1 MAASEYGLSIVLD
14 FQDNATAG
22 MQSASSA
29 FSSLSGSADKLSMGI
44 GGTASSLLDMNTS
57 VVGMSVL
64 GSQFQNMGQSVL
76 GVMKNIGSKV
86 VDTSS
91 SFENFQLTLKALY
104 GDADKASKITDDLF
118 AYANKSPFEVEDLQ
132 GMVVTLKSQGLE
144 AFDQMT
150 GKTTGLR
157 QETMAWIGD
166 LQAFRPNT
174 TALKWKQAIQNFLS
188 GDDNVSAKMLRNIL
202 DVGDL
207 SNYLGH
213 DLHKTV
219 EGRMQD
225 LIEIVEKTGMAG
237 MQDTLSNTWS
247 IVLSNMSDAWTIFTY
262 RIGFGNKENNMYRS
276 ATNAVRNLFEV
287 EKSVFSDKTIINSIS
302 EALYG
307 LVHPVEKF
315 TGAIKNIAPAM
326 TTWLKNN
333 PQVIKF
339 GTNLT
344 VVGGAA
350 LVAMG
355 SVLRLSGAVINYMLN
370 VQRLGGFVGI
380 FSMLGNSIQ
389 ALTFRSIGW
398 ASALGLLA
406 VVLTRNYGNISGL
419 FGTLSKQAKSL
430 FGEISNNLSQGKTLT
445 QSLIDVGLQPLVDGL
460 NTIKT
465 TLKSIGS
472 GVYNGIAEALGVF
485 GIHSEEIKE
494 TDFNLKTMLNH
505 LGEAVSNKFGK
516 DFQDKWGGTIDTF
529 GRMAGAFIVAYGGS
543 TLLAGGL
550 KLLGGAG
557 ASLLTNFKV
566 IATTLMS
573 PTGLMGLGLGAIVAG
588 YKSDFLGL
596 KDVVSPMVD
605 NIRSQMKTL
614 KESFGA
620 KNSEGKNNIID
631 VISKKI
637 QEFNKKSKDKSFQQ
651 PITQFMSDGT
661 SMVSDVMSHGISMG
675 EALGQGISAGLL
687 LFGGPIQKAIGAIM
701 FGYSFNIGNL
711 QEGVQKFVPQL
722 INAKDLLLEMSTGY
736 GQKSVKLADDF
747 GLTSFAEG
755 IVNAKKNIESMWSSF
770 TQGFLSAN
778 PVVADTMRKLFGEDL
793 DLSVNGILNKF
804 GELSEKATNW
814 LSNTTIFGKSLMEVL
829 GGITSK
835 ATLAVP
841 LIAGLGMASKLIG
854 FDVSPITGGLNLI
867 KSGFSLVLDGA
878 KTTAV
883 GIKNAFAGAKNFAVS
898 FFTFARDTI
907 KDFWANANG
916 KNNSNLFGDLLNS
929 AWQNIKSIGTALKD
943 SAKEIWQG
951 YRYAASRVGDIWK
964 NTFKDI
970 GANTA
975 QFLASNFGSI
985 LTIAAQALTAVQVF
999 KWQSLFNGTVTSL
1012 KMFGSAILGASKM
1025 VVGLHGIA
1033 LGLSAI
1039 TMGALAFGTISTSE
1053 WQNLN
1058 VKLGEQQTLLGKIKV
1073 GYEWFTNNLSG
1084 VTTKVRNFIDGLDVQ
1099 SLVSKFMGLLS
1110 GVGDAF
1116 VAVIGGENGTNGIA
1130 DVAGSLID
1138 KFIDSFANGSSNI
1151 GNAVQRIFNS
1161 VTSAI
1166 KTYAPTIGQNLATLI
1181 ANGLS
1186 FVGNNADTFFNTAF
1200 TIIDS
1205 FVNGLVSNADRIS
1218 QGVSQIINGL
1228 SQAILG
1234 HAPDIFNSVR
1244 YLIENIVNS
1253 IDKNSL
1259 NNAMGVLLF
1268 GIVDGLK
1275 ALASTVLPQLGEM
1288 FGYAMTLIKANVL
1301 KGLSD
1306 ILTPLAYIA
1315 TAITGIGLI
1324 FGVGEALAPVTLAI
1338 DGAAAAL
1345 GIWSSSA
1352 QIEAN
1357 KARNAL
1363 TGKIADM
1370 NGALAENNAALD
1382 ANKQKRLEW
1391 ATAEQAENFKNVT
1404 QGQLKAALENNNNLV
1419 TNHGYDG
1426 YIQDINSLEQAQ
1438 NSHTLVY
1445 RVQWNN
1451 DTQSYE
1457 TVLQQLK
1464 TVTEEGG
1471 KQHTVNVDYVV
1482 NGHTVENAMNQLEQ
1496 WGSEYHLVTY
1506 EVDDNGSATQALT
1519 DTKLTVDEAKQYCSD
1534 NGINI
1539 EVDVV
1544 KKDNKGVH
1552 EIVEEE
1558 QKAADSSKVTVTPSY
1573 NTTNTTDSQRVDA
1586 MTEQY
1591 SGLGKAI
1598 EAARTSM
1605 EGLDTKF
1612 YNNAVFSQLKPVNE
1626 ETVNSWNT
1634 YAAALSTVNAVTL
1647 DVDKLKS
1654 FTEAINSLPDVSTK
1668 TISVTANIYNL
1679 NDRVVNNL
1687 SKFTGAISM
1696 ISWDTKTITL
1706 NASGNIVS
1714 DSETMASNMK
1724 AFNEAYK
1731 ALPTESLSIGVNFD
1745 FQTSLTSLDE
1755 SLASFAGTTANVTVG
1770 VNGVDEST
1778 KSVDG
1783 LKGSITNVKSKTV
1796 LVLALVSGKTN
1807 VDKLA
1812 ESIGAL
1818 QDKTVKITASYTT
1831 SGSVPNEQASKK
1843 SVSTIAEKAKG
1854 LFKGFEGVFASGTDY
1869 FEGGTA
1875 LINEKGG
1882 EIVDLPRGTR
1892 IIPHDQSVEES
1903 FNTGYKLASNKLSSS
1918 IETLAQSTS
1927 SNVSHTSTP
1936 TKTEHNDYSVNF
1948 GAGSIVVRVDN
1959 AKGETDYEKAARTLM
1974 KYIEKEQRRNG
1985 MARRA

>member
-144 AFDQMT
+144 AFDQMI

-247 IVLSNMSDAWTIFTY
+247 IVLSNMSDAWTTFTY

-276 ATNAVRNLFEV
+276 ATNAVRNLLEV
-287 EKSVFSDKTIINSIS
+287 EKSVFSDKTIINSTS

-747 GLTSFAEG
+747 GLTPFAEG

-829 GGITSK
+829 GDITSK

-883 GIKNAFAGAKNFAVS
+883 GIKNAFVGAKNFAVS

-907 KDFWANANG
+907 KDFWANASG
-916 KNNSNLFGDLLNS
+916 RGGGGNLFGNLLS
-929 AWQNIKSIGTALKD
+929 AARNGLREIRSALNDTLDFIEMGLNYGESAAQVIGETWNDAFRNIGEGMTA
-943 SAKEIWQG
+943 SA
-951 YRYAASRVGDIWK
+951 
-964 NTFKDI
+964 
-970 GANTA
+970 
-975 QFLASNFGSI
+975 GSI
-985 LTIAAQALTAVQVF
+985 LAVTAQIATAVQVF
-999 KWQSLFNGTVTSL
+999 EWQSLYNGVMTGL
-1012 KMFGSAILGASKM
+1012 KMFGSAVLGASKM
-1025 VVGLHGIA
+1025 VIGLHGVA
-1033 LGLSAI
+1033 LGLAAV

-1073 GYEWFTNNLSG
+1073 GYEWFTDNLSG

-1138 KFIDSFANGSSNI
+1138 KLIDSLANGSSNI

-1181 ANGLS
+1181 AKGLN
-1186 FVGNNADTFFNTAF
+1186 FAGDNAGTFFDTAF

-1205 FVNGLVSNADRIS
+1205 FVNGLEANSGRIAEGIS
-1218 QGVSQIINGL
+1218 KIFKGL
-1228 SQAILG
+1228 SDAVALHSG
-1234 HAPDIFNSVR
+1234 DIITSVR
-1244 YLIENIVNS
+1244 TVLENIVGA
-1253 IDKNSL
+1253 IDKNSF
-1259 NNAMGVLLF
+1259 NNAFGTLVYSLF
-1268 GIVDGLK
+1268 DSLKGLAK
-1275 ALASTVLPQLGEM
+1275 SVLPQLGQM
-1288 FGYAMTLIKANVL
+1288 FKYAFTLVKHEIAMGLMEILGVL
-1301 KGLSD
+1301 GG
-1306 ILTPLAYIA
+1306 IA
-1315 TAITGIGLI
+1315 TVLSIIPGLN
-1324 FGVGEALAPVTLAI
+1324 FLAPVAASLDIAFGVMAGWAI
-1338 DGAAAAL
+1338 NTGF
-1345 GIWSSSA
+1345 
-1352 QIEAN
+1352 QAN
-1357 KARNAL
+1357 NARNAM
-1363 TGKIADM
+1363 TGALADI
-1370 NGALAENNAALD
+1370 NGALDENNAALD

-1634 YAAALSTVNAVTL
+1634 YAAALNTVNAATL

-1679 NDRVVNNL
+1679 TDRVVNNL

-1706 NASGNIVS
+1706 NASGNILS
-1714 DSETMASNMK
+1714 DSETMASNME
-1724 AFNEAYK
+1724 AFNKAYK
-1731 ALPTESLSIGVNFD
+1731 ELPTESLSIGVNFD

-1783 LKGSITNVKSKTV
+1783 LKDSITNVKSKTV

-1807 VDKLA
+1807 VDNLA

-1854 LFKGFEGVFASGTDY
+1854 LFKGLSNIGGHATGTDY
-1869 FEGGTA
+1869 FGGGLTW
-1875 LINEKGG
+1875 INEEGG

>member
-144 AFDQMT
+144 AFDQMI

-247 IVLSNMSDAWTIFTY
+247 IVLSNMSDAWTTFTY

-276 ATNAVRNLFEV
+276 ATNAVRNLLEV
-287 EKSVFSDKTIINSIS
+287 EKSVFSDKTIINSTS

-637 QEFNKKSKDKSFQQ
+637 REFNTKSKDKSFQQ
-651 PITQFMSDGT
+651 PVTQFMSDGT

-747 GLTSFAEG
+747 GLTPFAEG

-829 GGITSK
+829 GDITSK

-867 KSGFSLVLDGA
+867 KSGFSLVLNGA

-907 KDFWANANG
+907 KDFWANASG
-916 KNNSNLFGDLLNS
+916 RGGGGNLFGNLLS
-929 AWQNIKSIGTALKD
+929 AARNGLREIRSALNDTLDFIEMGLNYGESAAQVIGETWNDAFRNIGEGMTA
-943 SAKEIWQG
+943 SA
-951 YRYAASRVGDIWK
+951 
-964 NTFKDI
+964 
-970 GANTA
+970 
-975 QFLASNFGSI
+975 GSI
-985 LTIAAQALTAVQVF
+985 LAVTAQIATAVQVF
-999 KWQSLFNGTVTSL
+999 EWQSLYNGVMTGL
-1012 KMFGSAILGASKM
+1012 KMFGSAVLGASKM
-1025 VVGLHGIA
+1025 VIGLHGVA
-1033 LGLSAI
+1033 LGLAAV

-1073 GYEWFTNNLSG
+1073 GYEWFTDNLSG

-1138 KFIDSFANGSSNI
+1138 KLIDSLANGSSNI

-1181 ANGLS
+1181 AKGLN
-1186 FVGNNADTFFNTAF
+1186 FAGDNAGTFFDTAF

-1205 FVNGLVSNADRIS
+1205 FVNGLEANSGGIAEGIS
-1218 QGVSQIINGL
+1218 KIFKGL
-1228 SQAILG
+1228 SDAVALHSG
-1234 HAPDIFNSVR
+1234 DIITSVR
-1244 YLIENIVNS
+1244 TVLENIVGA
-1253 IDKNSL
+1253 IDKNSF
-1259 NNAMGVLLF
+1259 NNAFGTLVYSLF
-1268 GIVDGLK
+1268 DSLKGLAK
-1275 ALASTVLPQLGEM
+1275 SVLPQLGQM
-1288 FGYAMTLIKANVL
+1288 FKYAFTLVKHEIAMGLMEILGVL
-1301 KGLSD
+1301 GGITTVLSIIPGLN
-1306 ILTPLAYIA
+1306 
-1315 TAITGIGLI
+1315 
-1324 FGVGEALAPVTLAI
+1324 FLAPVAASLDIAFGVMAGWAI
-1338 DGAAAAL
+1338 NTGF
-1345 GIWSSSA
+1345 
-1352 QIEAN
+1352 QAN
-1357 KARNAL
+1357 NARNAM
-1363 TGKIADM
+1363 TGALADI
-1370 NGALAENNAALD
+1370 NGALDENNAALD

-1519 DTKLTVDEAKQYCSD
+1519 DTKLTVDEAKQYCSE

-1634 YAAALSTVNAVTL
+1634 YAAALNTVNAATL

-1696 ISWDTKTITL
+1696 ISWDSKTITL
-1706 NASGNIVS
+1706 NASGNILS
-1714 DSETMASNMK
+1714 DSETMASNME
-1724 AFNEAYK
+1724 AFNKAYK
-1731 ALPTESLSIGVNFD
+1731 NLPTESLTIGVNFD

-1783 LKGSITNVKSKTV
+1783 LKDSITNVKSKTV

-1831 SGSVPNEQASKK
+1831 SGSVPNEQAPK
-1843 SVSTIAEKAKG
+1843 VTGNTIAEKAKG
-1854 LFKGFEGVFASGTDY
+1854 LFKGLSNIGGHATGTDY
-1869 FEGGTA
+1869 FGGGLTW
-1875 LINEKGG
+1875 INEEGG

>member
-144 AFDQMT
+144 AFDQMI

-247 IVLSNMSDAWTIFTY
+247 IVLSNMSDAWTTFTY

-276 ATNAVRNLFEV
+276 ATNAVRNLLEV
-287 EKSVFSDKTIINSIS
+287 EKSVFSDKTIINSTS

-747 GLTSFAEG
+747 GLTPFAEG

-829 GGITSK
+829 GDITSK

-867 KSGFSLVLDGA
+867 KSGFSLVLNGA

-907 KDFWANANG
+907 KDFWANASG
-916 KNNSNLFGDLLNS
+916 RGGGGNLFGNLLS
-929 AWQNIKSIGTALKD
+929 AARNGLREIRSALNDTLDFIEMGLNYGESAAQVIGETWNDAFRNIGEGMTA
-943 SAKEIWQG
+943 SA
-951 YRYAASRVGDIWK
+951 
-964 NTFKDI
+964 
-970 GANTA
+970 
-975 QFLASNFGSI
+975 GSI
-985 LTIAAQALTAVQVF
+985 LAVTAQIATAVQVF
-999 KWQSLFNGTVTSL
+999 EWQSLYNGVMTGL
-1012 KMFGSAILGASKM
+1012 KMFGSAVLGASKM
-1025 VVGLHGIA
+1025 VIGLHGVA
-1033 LGLSAI
+1033 LGLAAV

-1073 GYEWFTNNLSG
+1073 GYEWFTDNLSG

-1138 KFIDSFANGSSNI
+1138 KLIDSLANGSSNI

-1166 KTYAPTIGQNLATLI
+1166 KTYAPTIGQNLATI
-1181 ANGLS
+1181 MTNVID
-1186 FVGNNADTFFNTAF
+1186 FVGENSNTFFETAF
-1200 TIIDS
+1200 TIINS
-1205 FVNGLVSNADRIS
+1205 FVDGLLANSDRIAV
-1218 QGVSQIINGL
+1218 GVSQFVSGLANSITKYAPDIIGGVKNLISNVFSALNTGDLNTAIGTLLFSLIDNLKSLASTLLPQLKAIFQYAILAIKNEVINGL
-1228 SQAILG
+1228 A
-1234 HAPDIFNSVR
+1234 DIVGAVFAVSAALLLIPGVR
-1244 YLIENIVNS
+1244 
-1253 IDKNSL
+1253 
-1259 NNAMGVLLF
+1259 
-1268 GIVDGLK
+1268 
-1275 ALASTVLPQLGEM
+1275 
-1288 FGYAMTLIKANVL
+1288 
-1301 KGLSD
+1301 
-1306 ILTPLAYIA
+1306 
-1315 TAITGIGLI
+1315 
-1324 FGVGEALAPVTLAI
+1324 EAVAPVTGALMVAGLALRAW
-1338 DGAAAAL
+1338 GAKTEYDVA
-1345 GIWSSSA
+1345 
-1352 QIEAN
+1352 
-1357 KARNAL
+1357 KAKNTL
-1363 TGKIADM
+1363 TGGLADM
-1370 NGALAENNAALD
+1370 NGALAENSTALD

-1404 QGQLKAALENNNNLV
+1404 QGQLKSALENNNNLV

-1544 KKDNKGVH
+1544 KKDSKGVH

-1598 EAARTSM
+1598 ESARTSM

-1706 NASGNIVS
+1706 NASGNILS

-1724 AFNEAYK
+1724 DFNKAYK
-1731 ALPTESLSIGVNFD
+1731 NLPTESLTIGVNFN
-1745 FQTSLTSLDE
+1745 FKESLMELDA
-1755 SLASFAGTTANVTVG
+1755 SLASFTETPASVSISVTG
-1770 VNGVDEST
+1770 ADEST
-1778 KSVDG
+1778 KLVDG
-1783 LKGSITNVKSKTV
+1783 LKESISNVKSKTV

-1854 LFKGFEGVFASGTDY
+1854 LFKGLPDIGGHATGTDY
-1869 FEGGTA
+1869 FGGGLTW
-1875 LINEKGG
+1875 INEEGG

>member
-44 GGTASSLLDMNTS
+44 GGTANSLLDMNTS

-144 AFDQMT
+144 AFDQMI

-276 ATNAVRNLFEV
+276 ATNAVRNLLEV
-287 EKSVFSDKTIINSIS
+287 EKSVFSDKTIINSTS

-315 TGAIKNIAPAM
+315 TGAIKNIAPAL

-755 IVNAKKNIESMWSSF
+755 IVNAKKNIEGMWSSF

-867 KSGFSLVLDGA
+867 KSGFSLVLNGA

-907 KDFWANANG
+907 KDFWANASG
-916 KNNSNLFGDLLNS
+916 RGGGGNLFGNLLS
-929 AWQNIKSIGTALKD
+929 AARNGLREIRSALNDTLDFIEMGLNYGESAAQVIGETWNDAFRNIGEGMTA
-943 SAKEIWQG
+943 SA
-951 YRYAASRVGDIWK
+951 
-964 NTFKDI
+964 
-970 GANTA
+970 
-975 QFLASNFGSI
+975 GSI
-985 LTIAAQALTAVQVF
+985 LAVTAQIATAVQVF
-999 KWQSLFNGTVTSL
+999 EWQSLYNGVMTGL
-1012 KMFGSAILGASKM
+1012 KMFGSAVLGASKM
-1025 VVGLHGIA
+1025 VIGLHGVA
-1033 LGLSAI
+1033 LGLAAV

-1073 GYEWFTNNLSG
+1073 GYEWFTDNLSG

-1138 KFIDSFANGSSNI
+1138 KLIDSLANGSSNI

-1181 ANGLS
+1181 AKGLN
-1186 FVGNNADTFFNTAF
+1186 FAGDNAGTFFDTAF

-1205 FVNGLVSNADRIS
+1205 FVNGLEANSGRIAEGIS
-1218 QGVSQIINGL
+1218 KIFKGL
-1228 SQAILG
+1228 SDAVALHSG
-1234 HAPDIFNSVR
+1234 DIITSVR
-1244 YLIENIVNS
+1244 TVLENIVGA
-1253 IDKNSL
+1253 IDKNSF
-1259 NNAMGVLLF
+1259 NNAFGTLVYSLF
-1268 GIVDGLK
+1268 DSLKGLAK
-1275 ALASTVLPQLGEM
+1275 SVLPQLGQM
-1288 FGYAMTLIKANVL
+1288 FKYAFTLVKHEIAMGLMEILGVL
-1301 KGLSD
+1301 GG
-1306 ILTPLAYIA
+1306 IA
-1315 TAITGIGLI
+1315 TILSIIPGLN
-1324 FGVGEALAPVTLAI
+1324 FLAPVAASLDIAFGVMAGWAI
-1338 DGAAAAL
+1338 NTGF
-1345 GIWSSSA
+1345 
-1352 QIEAN
+1352 QAN
-1357 KARNAL
+1357 NARNAM
-1363 TGKIADM
+1363 TGALADI
-1370 NGALAENNAALD
+1370 NGALDENNAALD

-1558 QKAADSSKVTVTPSY
+1558 QKATDSSKVTVTPSY

-1598 EAARTSM
+1598 ESARSSM

-1634 YAAALSTVNAVTL
+1634 YAAALNTVNAVTL

-1668 TISVTANIYNL
+1668 TISVTANIHNL

-1714 DSETMASNMK
+1714 DSETMASNME
-1724 AFNEAYK
+1724 AFNKAYK
-1731 ALPTESLSIGVNFD
+1731 NLPTESLTIGVNFN
-1745 FQTSLTSLDE
+1745 FKESLMGLDA
-1755 SLASFAGTTANVTVG
+1755 SLASFTETPASVSISVTG
-1770 VNGVDEST
+1770 ADEST

-1783 LKGSITNVKSKTV
+1783 LKDSITNVKSKTV

-1854 LFKGFEGVFASGTDY
+1854 LFKGLSGIGGHATGTDY
-1869 FEGGTA
+1869 FGGGLTW
-1875 LINEKGG
+1875 INEEGG

>member
-64 GSQFQNMGQSVL
+64 GSQFQNMGQGVL
-76 GVMKNIGSKV
+76 GVMKDIGSKV

-144 AFDQMT
+144 AFDQMI

-247 IVLSNMSDAWTIFTY
+247 IVLSNMADAWTTFTY

-276 ATNAVRNLFEV
+276 ATNAVRNLLEV
-287 EKSVFSDKTIINSIS
+287 EKSVFSDKTIINSTS

-307 LVHPVEKF
+307 LIHPVEKF
-315 TGAIKNIAPAM
+315 TEVVKNIAPAL

-355 SVLRLSGAVINYMLN
+355 SLLRLSGAVINYMLN
-370 VQRLGGFVGI
+370 VQRLGGFIGI
-380 FSMLGNSIQ
+380 FNMLGNSIQ

-430 FGEISNNLSQGKTLT
+430 FGEISNSLSQGKTLT

-485 GIHSEEIKE
+485 GFHSEKIEE
-494 TDFNLKTMLNH
+494 ADFNLKTMLNH
-505 LGEAVSNKFGK
+505 LGEAMSNKFGEG
-516 DFQDKWGGTIDTF
+516 FQEKWGGTIDTF

-573 PTGLMGLGLGAIVAG
+573 PTGLMGLGLGTIVAG

-637 QEFNKKSKDKSFQQ
+637 QDFNKKSKDKSFQQ

-747 GLTSFAEG
+747 GLTPFAEG

-829 GGITSK
+829 GGIASK

-883 GIKNAFAGAKNFAVS
+883 GIKNAFVGARNFAVS

-916 KNNSNLFGDLLNS
+916 KNNSNFFGDLLDS
-929 AWQNIKSIGTALKD
+929 AWQNIKSIGIALKD

-964 NTFKDI
+964 NTFKNI

-1012 KMFGSAILGASKM
+1012 KMFGSAVLGASKM
-1025 VVGLHGIA
+1025 VIGLHGIA

-1053 WQNLN
+1053 WEDLN

-1099 SLVSKFMGLLS
+1099 SLISKFMGLLS

-1116 VAVIGGENGTNGIA
+1116 AAVIGGENGTNGIA

-1138 KFIDSFANGSSNI
+1138 KFIDSLANGSSNI

-1186 FVGNNADTFFNTAF
+1186 FAGNNAGTFFNTAF

-1268 GIVDGLK
+1268 SIVDGLK
-1275 ALASTVLPQLGEM
+1275 ALASKVLPQLGEM

-1315 TAITGIGLI
+1315 TAITGIGLF
-1324 FGVGEALAPVTLAI
+1324 FGVGEALAPITLAI

-1345 GIWSSSA
+1345 GIWSASA
-1352 QIEAN
+1352 QFEAN

-1363 TGKIADM
+1363 TGNITAM
-1370 NGALAENNAALD
+1370 NGALADNNAALD

-1445 RVQWNN
+1445 RVQWNS

-1544 KKDNKGVH
+1544 KKDGKGVH

-1558 QKAADSSKVTVTPSY
+1558 TEEAKSSNVVVTPTY
-1573 NTTNTTDSQRVDA
+1573 QTTSQGVES
-1586 MTEQY
+1586 MTQQY
-1591 SGLGKAI
+1591 EGLGTAI
-1598 EAARTSM
+1598 TSAQTAM
-1605 EGLDTKF
+1605 EGLNVKF
-1612 YNNAVFSQLKPVNE
+1612 YTKDVFEQLDPIPAD
-1626 ETVNSWNT
+1626 TVNSWNT
-1634 YAAALSTVNAVTL
+1634 YAAALNTVNAVTL

-1679 NDRVVNNL
+1679 KDRVVNNL
-1687 SKFTGAISM
+1687 TKFTGAISM

-1714 DSETMASNMK
+1714 DSETMASNMET
-1724 AFNEAYK
+1724 FNKAYK
-1731 ALPTESLSIGVNFD
+1731 ELPTESLSISVNFD
-1745 FQTSLTSLDE
+1745 FKESLMGLDA
-1755 SLASFAGTTANVTVG
+1755 SLASFTETPASVSISVTG
-1770 VNGVDEST
+1770 ADES
-1778 KSVDG
+1778 KGLVDN
-1783 LKGSITNVKSKTV
+1783 LKESIDNVKSKTV

-1812 ESIGAL
+1812 KSIGAV
-1818 QDKTVKITASYTT
+1818 QDKTVTITANYSL
-1831 SGSVPNEQASKK
+1831 SGSIPNEQTSKK

-1854 LFKGFEGVFASGTDY
+1854 LFKGFGGGFASGTDY

-1959 AKGETDYEKAARTLM
+1959 AKGEADYEKVARTLM

>member
-76 GVMKNIGSKV
+76 GVMKDIGSKV

-118 AYANKSPFEVEDLQ
+118 AYADKSPFEVEDLQ

-144 AFDQMT
+144 AFDQMI

-247 IVLSNMSDAWTIFTY
+247 IVLSNMADAWTIFTY

-276 ATNAVRNLFEV
+276 ATNAVKNLLEV
-287 EKSVFSDKTIINSIS
+287 EHSVFSDKTIINSTS

-307 LVHPVEKF
+307 LIHPVEKF
-315 TGAIKNIAPAM
+315 TEVVKNIAPAM

-355 SVLRLSGAVINYMLN
+355 SLLRLSGAVINYMLN
-370 VQRLGGFVGI
+370 VQRLGGFIGI
-380 FSMLGNSIQ
+380 FNMLGNSIQ

-430 FGEISNNLSQGKTLT
+430 FGEISNSLSQGKTLT

-485 GIHSEEIKE
+485 GFHSEKIEE
-494 TDFNLKTMLNH
+494 ADFNLKTMLNH
-505 LGEAVSNKFGK
+505 LGEAMSNKFGEG
-516 DFQDKWGGTIDTF
+516 FQEKWGGTIDTF

-573 PTGLMGLGLGAIVAG
+573 PTGLMGLGLGTIVAG

-637 QEFNKKSKDKSFQQ
+637 RDFNKKSKDKSFQQ

-711 QEGVQKFVPQL
+711 QEGVQNFVPQL

-736 GQKSVKLADDF
+736 GQKSVELADKF
-747 GLTSFAEG
+747 GLTPFAEG
-755 IVNAKKNIESMWSSF
+755 IVNAKRNIENMWASF
-770 TQGFLSAN
+770 TNGFLTAN

-883 GIKNAFAGAKNFAVS
+883 GIKNAFVGAGNFAVS

-907 KDFWANANG
+907 KDFWANASG
-916 KNNSNLFGDLLNS
+916 RGGGGNLFGNLFSAAQNGLRELRSALNDTLDFIEMGLNYDES
-929 AWQNIKSIGTALKD
+929 AAQVIGETWKDTFRNIGEGFTA
-943 SAKEIWQG
+943 SA
-951 YRYAASRVGDIWK
+951 
-964 NTFKDI
+964 
-970 GANTA
+970 
-975 QFLASNFGSI
+975 GSI
-985 LTIAAQALTAVQVF
+985 LAFTAQIATAVQVF
-999 KWQSLFNGTVTSL
+999 KWQSLYNGVMTGL
-1012 KMFGSAILGASKM
+1012 KMFGSAVLGASKM
-1025 VVGLHGIA
+1025 VIGLHGVA
-1033 LGLSAI
+1033 LGLAAV

-1073 GYEWFTNNLSG
+1073 GYEWFTDNLSG
-1084 VTTKVRNFIDGLDVQ
+1084 VTTKVRNFVDGLDVQ

-1138 KFIDSFANGSSNI
+1138 KLVDSLANGSSNI
-1151 GNAVQRIFNS
+1151 GSAVQRIFNS

-1166 KTYAPTIGQNLATLI
+1166 QTYAPSIGQNLATI
-1181 ANGLS
+1181 MTNAID
-1186 FVGNNADTFFNTAF
+1186 FVGENSNTFFETAF
-1200 TIIDS
+1200 TIINS
-1205 FVNGLVSNADRIS
+1205 FVDGLLANSDRIAE
-1218 QGVSQIINGL
+1218 GVSQLVSGLANSITKYAPDIIGGVKNLISNVFSALNTGDLNNAIGTLLFSLIDNLKSLAITLLPQLKAIFQYAILAIKNEVINGL
-1228 SQAILG
+1228 A
-1234 HAPDIFNSVR
+1234 DIVGAVFAVSAALLLIPGVR
-1244 YLIENIVNS
+1244 
-1253 IDKNSL
+1253 
-1259 NNAMGVLLF
+1259 
-1268 GIVDGLK
+1268 
-1275 ALASTVLPQLGEM
+1275 
-1288 FGYAMTLIKANVL
+1288 
-1301 KGLSD
+1301 
-1306 ILTPLAYIA
+1306 
-1315 TAITGIGLI
+1315 
-1324 FGVGEALAPVTLAI
+1324 EAVAPVTGALMVAGLALRAW
-1338 DGAAAAL
+1338 GAKTEYDVA
-1345 GIWSSSA
+1345 
-1352 QIEAN
+1352 
-1357 KARNAL
+1357 KAKNTL
-1363 TGKIADM
+1363 TGGLADM
-1370 NGALAENNAALD
+1370 NGALAENSAALD

-1519 DTKLTVDEAKQYCSD
+1519 DTKLTVDEAKQYCSE

-1544 KKDNKGVH
+1544 KKDGKGVH

-1558 QKAADSSKVTVTPSY
+1558 TEEAKSSNVVVTPTY
-1573 NTTNTTDSQRVDA
+1573 QTTSQGVES
-1586 MTEQY
+1586 MTQQY
-1591 SGLGKAI
+1591 EDLGTAI
-1598 EAARTSM
+1598 TSAQTAM
-1605 EGLDTKF
+1605 EGLNIKF
-1612 YNNAVFSQLKPVNE
+1612 YTKDVFEQLDPVPAD
-1626 ETVNSWNT
+1626 TVNSWNT
-1634 YAAALSTVNAVTL
+1634 YAAALNTVNAVTL

-1696 ISWDTKTITL
+1696 ISWDSKTVTL

-1714 DSETMASNMK
+1714 DSKTMASNMK
-1724 AFNEAYK
+1724 EFTEAYK
-1731 ALPTESLSIGVNFD
+1731 KLPTESLTIGVNFN
-1745 FQTSLTSLDE
+1745 FNESLMGLDA
-1755 SLASFAGTTANVTVG
+1755 SLASFTETPASVSISVTG
-1770 VNGVDEST
+1770 ADES
-1778 KSVDG
+1778 KDLVDN
-1783 LKGSITNVKSKTV
+1783 LKESIDNVESKTV
-1796 LVLALVSGKTN
+1796 LVLALVSGKTD
-1807 VDKLA
+1807 VDELA

-1818 QDKTVKITASYTT
+1818 QDKTVKITANYTT
-1831 SGSVPNEQASKK
+1831 SGSTPNEQTSKK

-1854 LFKGFEGVFASGTDY
+1854 LFKGFGGGFASGTDY

-1959 AKGETDYEKAARTLM
+1959 AKGEADCEKVARTLM

>member
-76 GVMKNIGSKV
+76 GVMKDIGSKV

-144 AFDQMT
+144 AFDQMI

-247 IVLSNMSDAWTIFTY
+247 IVLSNMADAWTTFTY

-276 ATNAVRNLFEV
+276 ATNAVRNLLEV
-287 EKSVFSDKTIINSIS
+287 EKSVFSDKTIINSTS

-307 LVHPVEKF
+307 LIHPAEKF
-315 TGAIKNIAPAM
+315 TEVVKNIAPALI
-326 TTWLKNN
+326 TWLKNN

-355 SVLRLSGAVINYMLN
+355 SLLRLSGAVINYMLN
-370 VQRLGGFVGI
+370 VQRLGGFIGI
-380 FSMLGNSIQ
+380 FNMLGNSIQ

-430 FGEISNNLSQGKTLT
+430 FGEISNSLSQGKTLT

-485 GIHSEEIKE
+485 GFHSEKIEE
-494 TDFNLKTMLNH
+494 ADFNLKTMLNH
-505 LGEAVSNKFGK
+505 LGEAMSNKFGEG
-516 DFQDKWGGTIDTF
+516 FQEKWGGTINTF

-573 PTGLMGLGLGAIVAG
+573 PTGLMGLGLGTIVAG

-637 QEFNKKSKDKSFQQ
+637 QDFNKKSKDKSFQQ

-736 GQKSVKLADDF
+736 GQKSVKLADKF
-747 GLTSFAEG
+747 GLTPFAEG
-755 IVNAKKNIESMWSSF
+755 IVNAKRNIENMWASF
-770 TQGFLSAN
+770 TNGFLTAN

-883 GIKNAFAGAKNFAVS
+883 GIKNAFVGAKNFAVS

-907 KDFWANANG
+907 KDFWANASG
-916 KNNSNLFGDLLNS
+916 RGGGCNLFGNLLS
-929 AWQNIKSIGTALKD
+929 AARDGLREIRSALNDTLDFIEMGLNYGESAAKVIGETWNDAFRNIGEGMTA
-943 SAKEIWQG
+943 SA
-951 YRYAASRVGDIWK
+951 
-964 NTFKDI
+964 
-970 GANTA
+970 
-975 QFLASNFGSI
+975 GSI
-985 LTIAAQALTAVQVF
+985 LAVTAQIATAVQVF
-999 KWQSLFNGTVTSL
+999 KWQSLYNGVMTGL
-1012 KMFGSAILGASKM
+1012 KMFGSAVLGASKM
-1025 VVGLHGIA
+1025 VIGLHGVA
-1033 LGLSAI
+1033 LGLAAI

-1073 GYEWFTNNLSG
+1073 GYEWFTDNLSG

-1138 KFIDSFANGSSNI
+1138 KLVDSLANGSSNI
-1151 GNAVQRIFNS
+1151 GSAVQRIFNS

-1166 KTYAPTIGQNLATLI
+1166 QTYAPTIGQNLATI
-1181 ANGLS
+1181 MTNVID
-1186 FVGNNADTFFNTAF
+1186 FVGENSNTFFETAF
-1200 TIIDS
+1200 TIINS
-1205 FVNGLVSNADRIS
+1205 FVDGLLANSDRIAE
-1218 QGVSQIINGL
+1218 GVSQLVSGLANSITKYAPDIIGGVKNLISNVFSALNTGDLNNAIGTLLFSLIDNLKSLASTLLPQLKAIFHYAILAIKNEVINGL
-1228 SQAILG
+1228 A
-1234 HAPDIFNSVR
+1234 DIVGAVFAVSAALLLIPGVR
-1244 YLIENIVNS
+1244 
-1253 IDKNSL
+1253 
-1259 NNAMGVLLF
+1259 
-1268 GIVDGLK
+1268 
-1275 ALASTVLPQLGEM
+1275 
-1288 FGYAMTLIKANVL
+1288 
-1301 KGLSD
+1301 
-1306 ILTPLAYIA
+1306 
-1315 TAITGIGLI
+1315 
-1324 FGVGEALAPVTLAI
+1324 EAVAPVTGALMVAGLALRAW
-1338 DGAAAAL
+1338 GAKTEYDVA
-1345 GIWSSSA
+1345 
-1352 QIEAN
+1352 
-1357 KARNAL
+1357 KAKNTL
-1363 TGKIADM
+1363 TGGLADM
-1370 NGALAENNAALD
+1370 NGALAENSDALD

-1464 TVTEEGG
+1464 TVTEEDG

-1519 DTKLTVDEAKQYCSD
+1519 DTKLTVDEAKQYCSE

-1558 QKAADSSKVTVTPSY
+1558 QKEAKSSNVVVTPTY
-1573 NTTNTTDSQRVDA
+1573 QTTSQGVES
-1586 MTEQY
+1586 MTQQY
-1591 SGLGKAI
+1591 EGLGTAI
-1598 EAARTSM
+1598 TSAQTAM
-1605 EGLDTKF
+1605 EGLNIKF
-1612 YNNAVFSQLKPVNE
+1612 YTKDVFEQLDPVPAD
-1626 ETVNSWNT
+1626 TVNSWNT
-1634 YAAALSTVNAVTL
+1634 YAAALNTVNAVTL

-1687 SKFTGAISM
+1687 SKFTGSISM
-1696 ISWDTKTITL
+1696 ISWDSKTVTL

-1714 DSETMASNMK
+1714 DSKTMASNM
-1724 AFNEAYK
+1724 NEFTKAYK
-1731 ALPTESLSIGVNFD
+1731 ALPTESLTIGVNFN
-1745 FQTSLTSLDE
+1745 FKESLMGLDA
-1755 SLASFAGTTANVTVG
+1755 SLASFTETPASVSISVTG
-1770 VNGVDEST
+1770 ADESKGLVDNLK
-1778 KSVDG
+1778 KSID
-1783 LKGSITNVKSKTV
+1783 NVKSNTV
-1796 LVLALVSGKTN
+1796 RVLALVSGKTD

-1818 QDKTVKITASYTT
+1818 QDKTVKITANYST
-1831 SGSVPNEQASKK
+1831 SGSTPNEQTSKK

-1854 LFKGFEGVFASGTDY
+1854 LFKGFGGGFASGTDY

-1959 AKGETDYEKAARTLM
+1959 AKGESDYEKAARTLM

>member
-22 MQSASSA
+22 MQLASSA

-76 GVMKNIGSKV
+76 GVMKDIGSKV

-144 AFDQMT
+144 AFDQMI

-247 IVLSNMSDAWTIFTY
+247 IVLSNMADAWTIFTY

-276 ATNAVRNLFEV
+276 ATNAVKNLLEV
-287 EKSVFSDKTIINSIS
+287 EKSVFSDKTIINSTS

-307 LVHPVEKF
+307 LIHPAEKF
-315 TGAIKNIAPAM
+315 TEVVKNIAPAM

-355 SVLRLSGAVINYMLN
+355 SLLRLSGAVINYMLN
-370 VQRLGGFVGI
+370 VQRLGGFIGI
-380 FSMLGNSIQ
+380 FNMLGNSIQ

-430 FGEISNNLSQGKTLT
+430 FGEISNSLSQGKTLT

-485 GIHSEEIKE
+485 GFHSEKIEE
-494 TDFNLKTMLNH
+494 ADFNLKTMLNH
-505 LGEAVSNKFGK
+505 LGEAMSNKFGEG
-516 DFQDKWGGTIDTF
+516 FQEKWGGTIDTF

-573 PTGLMGLGLGAIVAG
+573 PTGLMGLGLGTIVAG

-637 QEFNKKSKDKSFQQ
+637 QDFNKKSKDKSFQQ

-711 QEGVQKFVPQL
+711 QEGVQNFVPQL

-736 GQKSVKLADDF
+736 GQKSVELADKF
-747 GLTSFAEG
+747 GLTPFAEG
-755 IVNAKKNIESMWSSF
+755 IVNAKRNIENMWSSF

-829 GGITSK
+829 GGIASK

-883 GIKNAFAGAKNFAVS
+883 GIKNAFVGARNFAVS

-916 KNNSNLFGDLLNS
+916 KNNSNFFGDLLDS
-929 AWQNIKSIGTALKD
+929 AWQNIKSIGIALKD

-964 NTFKDI
+964 NTFKNI

-1012 KMFGSAILGASKM
+1012 KMFGSAVLGASKM

-1053 WQNLN
+1053 WEDLN

-1116 VAVIGGENGTNGIA
+1116 AAVIGGENGTNGIA

-1138 KFIDSFANGSSNI
+1138 KFIDSLANGSSNI

-1186 FVGNNADTFFNTAF
+1186 FVGNNAGTFFNTAF

-1275 ALASTVLPQLGEM
+1275 ALASNVLPQLGEM

-1306 ILTPLAYIA
+1306 ILTPLASIA

-1324 FGVGEALAPVTLAI
+1324 FGVGEALAPITLAI

-1345 GIWSSSA
+1345 GIWSASA
-1352 QIEAN
+1352 QFEAN

-1363 TGKIADM
+1363 TGNITAM
-1370 NGALAENNAALD
+1370 NGALADNNAALD

-1519 DTKLTVDEAKQYCSD
+1519 DTKLTVDEAKQYCSE

-1544 KKDNKGVH
+1544 KKDGKGVH

-1558 QKAADSSKVTVTPSY
+1558 KEEAKSSNVVVTPTY
-1573 NTTNTTDSQRVDA
+1573 QTTSQGVES
-1586 MTEQY
+1586 MTQQY
-1591 SGLGKAI
+1591 EGLGAAI
-1598 EAARTSM
+1598 TSAQTAM
-1605 EGLDTKF
+1605 EGLNVKF
-1612 YNNAVFSQLKPVNE
+1612 YTKDVFEQLDPVPAD
-1626 ETVNSWNT
+1626 TVSSWNT
-1634 YAAALSTVNAVTL
+1634 YAAALNTVNAVTL

-1668 TISVTANIYNL
+1668 TISVTANIHNL
-1679 NDRVVNNL
+1679 NDRVVSNL

-1696 ISWDTKTITL
+1696 ISWDSKTVTL
-1706 NASGNIVS
+1706 NASGNILS
-1714 DSETMASNMK
+1714 DSETMASNMQ
-1724 AFNEAYK
+1724 AFNKAYK

-1745 FQTSLTSLDE
+1745 FQKSLTSLDG

-1783 LKGSITNVKSKTV
+1783 LKDSISNVKGRTV
-1796 LVLALVSGKTN
+1796 LVSALVKGKGD

-1812 ESIGAL
+1812 ESISNLKG
-1818 QDKTVKITASYTT
+1818 KTVTITANYTT
-1831 SGSVPNEQASKK
+1831 SGSISNVQASKET
-1843 SVSTIAEKAKG
+1843 VGTIAEKTKG
-1854 LFKGFEGVFASGTDY
+1854 LFKSFGGGFASGTDY

-1959 AKGETDYEKAARTLM
+1959 AKGEADYEKVARTLM

>member
-76 GVMKNIGSKV
+76 GVMKDIGSKV

-144 AFDQMT
+144 AFDQMI

-247 IVLSNMSDAWTIFTY
+247 IVLSNMADAWTTFTY

-276 ATNAVRNLFEV
+276 ATNAVKNLLEV
-287 EKSVFSDKTIINSIS
+287 EKSVFSDKTIINSTS

-307 LVHPVEKF
+307 LIHPAEKF
-315 TGAIKNIAPAM
+315 TEVVKNIAPAM
-326 TTWLKNN
+326 ATWLKNN

-355 SVLRLSGAVINYMLN
+355 SLLRLSGAVINYMLN
-370 VQRLGGFVGI
+370 VQRLGGFIGI
-380 FSMLGNSIQ
+380 FNMLGNSIQ

-430 FGEISNNLSQGKTLT
+430 FGEISNSLSQGKTLT

-485 GIHSEEIKE
+485 GFHSEKIEE
-494 TDFNLKTMLNH
+494 EDFNLKNMLNH
-505 LGEAVSNKFGK
+505 LGEAMSNKFGEG
-516 DFQDKWGGTIDTF
+516 FQEKWGGTIDTF

-573 PTGLMGLGLGAIVAG
+573 PTGLMGLGLGTIVAG

-620 KNSEGKNNIID
+620 KNSEGKNNIIA

-637 QEFNKKSKDKSFQQ
+637 QDFNKKSKDKSFQQ

-711 QEGVQKFVPQL
+711 QEGVHKFVPQL

-747 GLTSFAEG
+747 GLTPFAEG

-829 GGITSK
+829 GGIASK

-883 GIKNAFAGAKNFAVS
+883 GIKNAFVGARNFAVS

-907 KDFWANANG
+907 KDFWANASG
-916 KNNSNLFGDLLNS
+916 RGGGGNLFGNLLS
-929 AWQNIKSIGTALKD
+929 AARNGLRELRSAFNDTLDFIEMGLNYGESAAQVIGETWNDTFRNIGEGFTA
-943 SAKEIWQG
+943 SA
-951 YRYAASRVGDIWK
+951 
-964 NTFKDI
+964 
-970 GANTA
+970 
-975 QFLASNFGSI
+975 GSI
-985 LTIAAQALTAVQVF
+985 LAFTAQIATAVQVF
-999 KWQSLFNGTVTSL
+999 EWQSLYNGVMTGL
-1012 KMFGSAILGASKM
+1012 KMFGSAVLGASKM
-1025 VVGLHGIA
+1025 VIGLHGVA
-1033 LGLSAI
+1033 LGLAAV

-1073 GYEWFTNNLSG
+1073 GYEWFTDNLSG
-1084 VTTKVRNFIDGLDVQ
+1084 VTTKVRNFVDGLDVQ

-1138 KFIDSFANGSSNI
+1138 KLVGSLANGSSNI
-1151 GNAVQRIFNS
+1151 GSAVQRIFNS

-1166 KTYAPTIGQNLATLI
+1166 QTYAPTIGQNLATI
-1181 ANGLS
+1181 MTNAID
-1186 FVGNNADTFFNTAF
+1186 FVGENSNTFFETAF
-1200 TIIDS
+1200 TIINS
-1205 FVNGLVSNADRIS
+1205 FVDGLLANSDRIAE
-1218 QGVSQIINGL
+1218 GVSQLVSGLANSITKYAPDIIGGVKNLISNVFSALNTGDLNNAIGTLLFSLIDNLKSLASTLLPQLKAIFNYAILAIKNEVINGL
-1228 SQAILG
+1228 A
-1234 HAPDIFNSVR
+1234 DIVGAVFAVSAALLLIPGVR
-1244 YLIENIVNS
+1244 
-1253 IDKNSL
+1253 
-1259 NNAMGVLLF
+1259 
-1268 GIVDGLK
+1268 
-1275 ALASTVLPQLGEM
+1275 
-1288 FGYAMTLIKANVL
+1288 
-1301 KGLSD
+1301 
-1306 ILTPLAYIA
+1306 
-1315 TAITGIGLI
+1315 
-1324 FGVGEALAPVTLAI
+1324 EAVAPVTGALMVAGLALRVW
-1338 DGAAAAL
+1338 GAKTEYDVA
-1345 GIWSSSA
+1345 
-1352 QIEAN
+1352 
-1357 KARNAL
+1357 KAKNTL
-1363 TGKIADM
+1363 TGGLADM
-1370 NGALAENNAALD
+1370 NGALAENSAALD

-1519 DTKLTVDEAKQYCSD
+1519 DTKLTVEEAKQYCSE

-1544 KKDNKGVH
+1544 KKDGKGVH

-1558 QKAADSSKVTVTPSY
+1558 TEEAKSSNVVVTPTY
-1573 NTTNTTDSQRVDA
+1573 QTTSQGVES
-1586 MTEQY
+1586 MTQQY
-1591 SGLGKAI
+1591 EGLGTAI
-1598 EAARTSM
+1598 TNAQTAM
-1605 EGLDTKF
+1605 EGLNVKF
-1612 YNNAVFSQLKPVNE
+1612 YTKDVFEQLDPIPAD
-1626 ETVNSWNT
+1626 TVNSWNT
-1634 YAAALSTVNAVTL
+1634 YAAALNTVNAVTL

-1687 SKFTGAISM
+1687 SKFTGSISM
-1696 ISWDTKTITL
+1696 ISWDSKTVTL

-1714 DSETMASNMK
+1714 DSKTMASNM
-1724 AFNEAYK
+1724 NEFTKAYK
-1731 ALPTESLSIGVNFD
+1731 ALPTESLTIGVNFN
-1745 FQTSLTSLDE
+1745 FKESLMGLDA
-1755 SLASFAGTTANVTVG
+1755 SLASFTETPASVSISVT
-1770 VNGVDEST
+1770 GVDEST

-1783 LKGSITNVKSKTV
+1783 LKESITNVKGKTV
-1796 LVLALVSGKTN
+1796 LVLALVIGKGA

-1812 ESIGAL
+1812 ESISNVES
-1818 QDKTVKITASYTT
+1818 KTVEITAKYST
-1831 SGSVPNEQASKK
+1831 SGSIPNEQASKGTGN
-1843 SVSTIAEKAKG
+1843 TIAEKAKG
-1854 LFKGFEGVFASGTDY
+1854 LFKSFGGGFASGTDY

-1959 AKGETDYEKAARTLM
+1959 AKGEADCEKVARTLM

>member
-144 AFDQMT
+144 AFDQMI

-247 IVLSNMSDAWTIFTY
+247 IVLSNMSDAWTTFTY

-276 ATNAVRNLFEV
+276 ATNAVRNLLEV
-287 EKSVFSDKTIINSIS
+287 EKSVFSDKTIINSTS

-355 SVLRLSGAVINYMLN
+355 SVLRLSGAIINYMLN

-747 GLTSFAEG
+747 GLTPFAEG

-814 LSNTTIFGKSLMEVL
+814 LSNTTIFGKSLTEVL
-829 GGITSK
+829 GDITSK

-883 GIKNAFAGAKNFAVS
+883 GIKNAFVGARNFAVS

-907 KDFWANANG
+907 KDFWANASG
-916 KNNSNLFGDLLNS
+916 RGGGGNLFGNLLS
-929 AWQNIKSIGTALKD
+929 AARNGLREIRSALNDTLDFIEMGLNYGESAAQVIGETWNDAFRNIGEGMTA
-943 SAKEIWQG
+943 SA
-951 YRYAASRVGDIWK
+951 
-964 NTFKDI
+964 
-970 GANTA
+970 
-975 QFLASNFGSI
+975 GSI
-985 LTIAAQALTAVQVF
+985 LAVTAQIATAVQVF
-999 KWQSLFNGTVTSL
+999 EWQSLYNGVMTGL
-1012 KMFGSAILGASKM
+1012 KMFGSAVLGASKM
-1025 VVGLHGIA
+1025 VIGLHGVA
-1033 LGLSAI
+1033 LGLAAV

-1073 GYEWFTNNLSG
+1073 GYEWFTDNLSG

-1138 KFIDSFANGSSNI
+1138 KLIDSLANGSSNI

-1166 KTYAPTIGQNLATLI
+1166 KTYAPTIGQNLATI
-1181 ANGLS
+1181 MTNVID
-1186 FVGNNADTFFNTAF
+1186 FVGENSNTFFETAF
-1200 TIIDS
+1200 TIINS
-1205 FVNGLVSNADRIS
+1205 FVDGLLANSDRIAA
-1218 QGVSQIINGL
+1218 GVSQFVSGLANSITKYAPDIIGGVKNLISNVFSALNTGDLNTAIGTLLFSLIDNLKSLASTLLPQLKAIFQYAILAIKNEVINGL
-1228 SQAILG
+1228 A
-1234 HAPDIFNSVR
+1234 DIVGAVFAVSSALLLIPGVR
-1244 YLIENIVNS
+1244 
-1253 IDKNSL
+1253 
-1259 NNAMGVLLF
+1259 
-1268 GIVDGLK
+1268 
-1275 ALASTVLPQLGEM
+1275 
-1288 FGYAMTLIKANVL
+1288 
-1301 KGLSD
+1301 
-1306 ILTPLAYIA
+1306 
-1315 TAITGIGLI
+1315 
-1324 FGVGEALAPVTLAI
+1324 EAVAPVTGALMVAGLALRAW
-1338 DGAAAAL
+1338 GAKTEYDVA
-1345 GIWSSSA
+1345 
-1352 QIEAN
+1352 
-1357 KARNAL
+1357 KAKNTL
-1363 TGKIADM
+1363 TGGLADM
-1370 NGALAENNAALD
+1370 NGALAGNSAALD

-1404 QGQLKAALENNNNLV
+1404 QGQLKSALENNNNLV

-1519 DTKLTVDEAKQYCSD
+1519 DTKLTVDEAKQYCSE

-1558 QKAADSSKVTVTPSY
+1558 QKSADSSKVTVTPSY

-1634 YAAALSTVNAVTL
+1634 YAAALGTVNAVTL

-1731 ALPTESLSIGVNFD
+1731 NLPTESLTIGVNFN
-1745 FQTSLTSLDE
+1745 FKTSLGELDS
-1755 SLASFAGTTANVTVG
+1755 SLASFTETPASVSISVTG
-1770 VNGVDEST
+1770 ADES
-1778 KSVDG
+1778 KGLVDD
-1783 LKGSITNVKSKTV
+1783 LKESISNVKSKTV

-1843 SVSTIAEKAKG
+1843 SVSTIAEKSKG
-1854 LFKGFEGVFASGTDY
+1854 LFKGLSNIGGHATGTDY
-1869 FEGGTA
+1869 FGGGLTW
-1875 LINEKGG
+1875 INEEGG

-1959 AKGETDYEKAARTLM
+1959 AKGEADYEKVARTLM

>member
-76 GVMKNIGSKV
+76 GVMKDIGSKV

-118 AYANKSPFEVEDLQ
+118 AYANKSPFKVEDLQ

-144 AFDQMT
+144 AFDQMI

-247 IVLSNMSDAWTIFTY
+247 IVLTNMADAWTNFTY

-276 ATNAVRNLFEV
+276 ATNAVKNLLEV
-287 EKSVFSDKTIINSIS
+287 EKSVFSDKTIINSTS

-307 LVHPVEKF
+307 LIHPVEKF
-315 TGAIKNIAPAM
+315 TEVVKNIAPAM

-355 SVLRLSGAVINYMLN
+355 SLLRLSGAVINYMLN
-370 VQRLGGFVGI
+370 VQRLGGFIGI
-380 FSMLGNSIQ
+380 FNMLGNSIQ

-430 FGEISNNLSQGKTLT
+430 FGEISNSLSQGKTLT

-485 GIHSEEIKE
+485 GFHSEKIEE
-494 TDFNLKTMLNH
+494 ADFNLKTMLNH
-505 LGEAVSNKFGK
+505 LGEAMSNKFGEG
-516 DFQDKWGGTIDTF
+516 FQEKWGGTIDTF

-637 QEFNKKSKDKSFQQ
+637 QDFNKKSKDKSFQQ

-747 GLTSFAEG
+747 GLTPFAEG

-829 GGITSK
+829 GGIASK

-883 GIKNAFAGAKNFAVS
+883 GIKNAFVGARNFAVS

-916 KNNSNLFGDLLNS
+916 KNNSNFFGDLLDS
-929 AWQNIKSIGTALKD
+929 AWQNIKSIGIALKD

-951 YRYAASRVGDIWK
+951 YRYAASRVGDTWK
-964 NTFKDI
+964 NTFKNI

-1012 KMFGSAILGASKM
+1012 KMFGSAVLGASKM

-1053 WQNLN
+1053 WEDLN

-1116 VAVIGGENGTNGIA
+1116 AAVIGGENGTNGIA

-1138 KFIDSFANGSSNI
+1138 KFIDSLANGSSNI

-1186 FVGNNADTFFNTAF
+1186 FVGNNAGTFFNTAF

-1315 TAITGIGLI
+1315 LAITGIGSI

-1338 DGAAAAL
+1338 TGAAAAL

-1519 DTKLTVDEAKQYCSD
+1519 DTKLTVDEAKQYCSE

-1544 KKDNKGVH
+1544 KKDGKGVH

-1558 QKAADSSKVTVTPSY
+1558 KEGAKSSNVVVTPTY
-1573 NTTNTTDSQRVDA
+1573 QTTSQGVES
-1586 MTEQY
+1586 MTQQY
-1591 SGLGKAI
+1591 EGLGTAI
-1598 EAARTSM
+1598 TSAQTAM
-1605 EGLDTKF
+1605 EGLNTKF
-1612 YNNAVFSQLKPVNE
+1612 YTKDVFEQLDPVPAD
-1626 ETVNSWNT
+1626 TVNSWNT
-1634 YAAALSTVNAVTL
+1634 YAAALNTVNAVTL

-1668 TISVTANIYNL
+1668 TISVTANIHNL
-1679 NDRVVNNL
+1679 NDRVVSNL

-1696 ISWDTKTITL
+1696 ISWDSKTVTL
-1706 NASGNIVS
+1706 NASGNILS
-1714 DSETMASNMK
+1714 DSETMASNME
-1724 AFNEAYK
+1724 AFNKAYK

-1783 LKGSITNVKSKTV
+1783 LKDSITNVKDKTV
-1796 LVLALVSGKTN
+1796 LISALVKGKGA
-1807 VDKLA
+1807 VDELA
-1812 ESIGAL
+1812 GSIGNVESKSVL
-1818 QDKTVKITASYTT
+1818 ITATYST
-1831 SGSVPNEQASKK
+1831 SGSIPNLQAPKK
-1843 SVSTIAEKAKG
+1843 TGNTIAAKAKAKG
-1854 LFKGFEGVFASGTDY
+1854 LFDIGHKATGTDY
-1869 FEGGTA
+1869 FGGGLTW
-1875 LINEKGG
+1875 INEEGG

-1892 IIPHDQSVEES
+1892 IIPHDKSVEES
-1903 FNTGYKLASNKLSSS
+1903 FSTGYKLASNKLSSS

-1959 AKGETDYEKAARTLM
+1959 AKGEADCEKVARTLM

>member
-44 GGTASSLLDMNTS
+44 GDTASSLLDMNTS

-76 GVMKNIGSKV
+76 GVMKDIGSKV

-144 AFDQMT
+144 AFDQMI

-247 IVLSNMSDAWTIFTY
+247 IVLSNMADAWTTFTY

-276 ATNAVRNLFEV
+276 ATNAVRNLLEV
-287 EKSVFSDKTIINSIS
+287 EKSVFSDKTIINSTS

-307 LVHPVEKF
+307 LIHPVEKF
-315 TGAIKNIAPAM
+315 TEALKSISPAM
-326 TTWLKNN
+326 ITWLKNN
-333 PQVIKF
+333 PQIIKF
-339 GTNLT
+339 GTDLT
-344 VVGGAA
+344 IVGGAA

-380 FSMLGNSIQ
+380 FNMLGNSIQ

-460 NTIKT
+460 NTVKT

-485 GIHSEEIKE
+485 GFHSEKIEE

-505 LGEAVSNKFGK
+505 LGEAMSNKFGEG
-516 DFQDKWGGTIDTF
+516 FQEKWGGTIETF
-529 GRMAGAFIVAYGGS
+529 GRLAGAFIVAYGGS

-637 QEFNKKSKDKSFQQ
+637 REFNKKSKDKSFQQ

-736 GQKSVKLADDF
+736 GQKSVKLADKF
-747 GLTSFAEG
+747 GLTPFAEG
-755 IVNAKKNIESMWSSF
+755 IVNAKRNIENMWASF
-770 TQGFLSAN
+770 TNGFLTAN

-883 GIKNAFAGAKNFAVS
+883 GIKNAFVGAKNFAVS

-907 KDFWANANG
+907 KDFWANASG
-916 KNNSNLFGDLLNS
+916 RGGGGNLFGNLLS
-929 AWQNIKSIGTALKD
+929 AARNGLREIRSALNDTLDFIEMGLNYGESAAKVIGETWNDAFRNIGEGMTA
-943 SAKEIWQG
+943 SA
-951 YRYAASRVGDIWK
+951 
-964 NTFKDI
+964 
-970 GANTA
+970 
-975 QFLASNFGSI
+975 GSI
-985 LTIAAQALTAVQVF
+985 LAVTAQIATAVQVF
-999 KWQSLFNGTVTSL
+999 EWQSLYNGVMTGL
-1012 KMFGSAILGASKM
+1012 KMFGSAVLGASKM
-1025 VVGLHGIA
+1025 VIGLHGVA
-1033 LGLSAI
+1033 LGLAAI

-1073 GYEWFTNNLSG
+1073 GYEWFTDNLSG

-1138 KFIDSFANGSSNI
+1138 KLVASLANGSSNI
-1151 GNAVQRIFNS
+1151 GSAVQRIFNS

-1166 KTYAPTIGQNLATLI
+1166 QTYAPTIGQNLATI
-1181 ANGLS
+1181 MTNVID
-1186 FVGNNADTFFNTAF
+1186 FVGENSNTFFETAF
-1200 TIIDS
+1200 TIINS
-1205 FVNGLVSNADRIS
+1205 FVDGLLANSDRIAE
-1218 QGVSQIINGL
+1218 GVSQLVSGLANSITKYAPDIIGGVKNLISNVFSALNTGDLNNAIGTLLFSLIDNLKSLASTLLPQLKAIFHYAILAIKNEVINGL
-1228 SQAILG
+1228 A
-1234 HAPDIFNSVR
+1234 DIVGAVFAVSAALLLIPGVR
-1244 YLIENIVNS
+1244 
-1253 IDKNSL
+1253 
-1259 NNAMGVLLF
+1259 
-1268 GIVDGLK
+1268 
-1275 ALASTVLPQLGEM
+1275 
-1288 FGYAMTLIKANVL
+1288 
-1301 KGLSD
+1301 
-1306 ILTPLAYIA
+1306 
-1315 TAITGIGLI
+1315 
-1324 FGVGEALAPVTLAI
+1324 EAVAPVTGALMVAGLALRAW
-1338 DGAAAAL
+1338 GAKTEYDVA
-1345 GIWSSSA
+1345 
-1352 QIEAN
+1352 
-1357 KARNAL
+1357 KAKNTL
-1363 TGKIADM
+1363 TGGLADM
-1370 NGALAENNAALD
+1370 NGALAENSAALD

-1519 DTKLTVDEAKQYCSD
+1519 DTKLTVDEAKQYCSE

-1558 QKAADSSKVTVTPSY
+1558 QKAEDNSNVVVTPTY
-1573 NTTNTTDSQRVDA
+1573 QTTSQGVES
-1586 MTEQY
+1586 MKQQY
-1591 SGLGKAI
+1591 EDLGTAI
-1598 EAARTSM
+1598 GSAQTAM
-1605 EGLDTKF
+1605 EGLNVKF
-1612 YNNAVFSQLKPVNE
+1612 YNKDVFEQLDPVPAD
-1626 ETVNSWNT
+1626 TVSSWNT
-1634 YAAALSTVNAVTL
+1634 YAAALNTINAVTL

-1696 ISWDTKTITL
+1696 ISWDSKTVTL
-1706 NASGNIVS
+1706 NASGNIIS
-1714 DSETMASNMK
+1714 DAQTMASNMK
-1724 AFNEAYK
+1724 TFNEAYK
-1731 ALPTESLSIGVNFD
+1731 NLPTKSLTIGVNFN
-1745 FQTSLTSLDE
+1745 FIESLGGLDA
-1755 SLASFAGTTANVTVG
+1755 SLASFTETPANVTVG
-1770 VNGVDEST
+1770 VNGVDESK

-1783 LKGSITNVKSKTV
+1783 LKDSIINVKGKIV
-1796 LVLALVSGKTN
+1796 LVSALVIGKGA
-1807 VDKLA
+1807 VDELA
-1812 ESIGAL
+1812 ESISNVE
-1818 QDKTVKITASYTT
+1818 DKTVKITANYTT
-1831 SGSVPNEQASKK
+1831 SGSIPNLQTPKGTGN
-1843 SVSTIAEKAKG
+1843 TILAKAKAKAKG
-1854 LFKGFEGVFASGTDY
+1854 LFDIGGNATGTDY
-1869 FEGGTA
+1869 FGGGLTW
-1875 LINEKGG
+1875 INEEGG

-1892 IIPHDQSVEES
+1892 IIPHDKSVEES
-1903 FNTGYKLASNKLSSS
+1903 FDTGYKLASNKLSSS

-1959 AKGETDYEKAARTLM
+1959 AKGESDYEKVARTLM

>member
-64 GSQFQNMGQSVL
+64 GSQFQNMGQGVL
-76 GVMKNIGSKV
+76 GVMKDIGSKV

-144 AFDQMT
+144 AFDQMI

-247 IVLSNMSDAWTIFTY
+247 IVLSNMADAWTTFTY

-276 ATNAVRNLFEV
+276 ATNAVRNLLEV
-287 EKSVFSDKTIINSIS
+287 EKSVFSDKTIINSTS

-307 LVHPVEKF
+307 LIHPAEKF
-315 TGAIKNIAPAM
+315 TEVVKNIAPAL

-355 SVLRLSGAVINYMLN
+355 SLLRLSGAVINYMLN
-370 VQRLGGFVGI
+370 VQRLGGFIGI
-380 FSMLGNSIQ
+380 FNMLGNSIQ

-430 FGEISNNLSQGKTLT
+430 FGEISNSLSQGKTLT

-485 GIHSEEIKE
+485 GFHSEKIEE
-494 TDFNLKTMLNH
+494 ADFNLKTMLNH
-505 LGEAVSNKFGK
+505 LGEAMSNKFGEG
-516 DFQDKWGGTIDTF
+516 FQEKWGGTIDTF

-573 PTGLMGLGLGAIVAG
+573 PTGLMGLGLGTIVAG

-637 QEFNKKSKDKSFQQ
+637 REFNKKSKDKSFQQ

-747 GLTSFAEG
+747 GLTPFAEG

-829 GGITSK
+829 GGIASK

-883 GIKNAFAGAKNFAVS
+883 GIKNAFVGARNFAVS

-907 KDFWANANG
+907 KDFWANASG
-916 KNNSNLFGDLLNS
+916 RGGGGNLFGNLFSAARNGLRELRSALNDTLDFIEMGLNYGES
-929 AWQNIKSIGTALKD
+929 AAQVIGETWNDTFRNIGKGFTA
-943 SAKEIWQG
+943 SA
-951 YRYAASRVGDIWK
+951 
-964 NTFKDI
+964 
-970 GANTA
+970 
-975 QFLASNFGSI
+975 GSI
-985 LTIAAQALTAVQVF
+985 LAFTAQIATAVQVF
-999 KWQSLFNGTVTSL
+999 KWQSLYNGVMTGL
-1012 KMFGSAILGASKM
+1012 KMFGSAVLGASKM
-1025 VVGLHGIA
+1025 VIGLHGVA
-1033 LGLSAI
+1033 LGLAAV

-1073 GYEWFTNNLSG
+1073 GYEWFTDNLSG
-1084 VTTKVRNFIDGLDVQ
+1084 VTTKVRNFVDGLDVQ

-1138 KFIDSFANGSSNI
+1138 KLVDSLANGSSNI
-1151 GNAVQRIFNS
+1151 GSAVQRIFNS

-1166 KTYAPTIGQNLATLI
+1166 QTYAPTIGQNLATI
-1181 ANGLS
+1181 MTNAID
-1186 FVGNNADTFFNTAF
+1186 FVGENSNTFFETAF
-1200 TIIDS
+1200 TIINS
-1205 FVNGLVSNADRIS
+1205 FVDGLLANSDRIAE
-1218 QGVSQIINGL
+1218 GVSQLVSGLANSITKYAPDIIGGAKNLISNVFSALNTGDLNTAIGTLLFSLIDNLKSLASTLLPQLKAIFHYAILAIKNEVINGL
-1228 SQAILG
+1228 A
-1234 HAPDIFNSVR
+1234 DIVGAVFAVSAALLLIPGVR
-1244 YLIENIVNS
+1244 
-1253 IDKNSL
+1253 
-1259 NNAMGVLLF
+1259 
-1268 GIVDGLK
+1268 
-1275 ALASTVLPQLGEM
+1275 
-1288 FGYAMTLIKANVL
+1288 
-1301 KGLSD
+1301 
-1306 ILTPLAYIA
+1306 
-1315 TAITGIGLI
+1315 
-1324 FGVGEALAPVTLAI
+1324 EAVAPVT
-1338 DGAAAAL
+1338 GALMVAGIAL
-1345 GIWSSSA
+1345 RAWGA
-1352 QIEAN
+1352 KTEYDVA
-1357 KARNAL
+1357 KAKNTL
-1363 TGKIADM
+1363 TGGLADM
-1370 NGALAENNAALD
+1370 NGALAENSAAFD

-1519 DTKLTVDEAKQYCSD
+1519 DTKLTVDEAKQYCSE

-1544 KKDNKGVH
+1544 KKDGKGVH

-1558 QKAADSSKVTVTPSY
+1558 TEEANSSKVVVTPSY

-1598 EAARTSM
+1598 EAARESM

-1714 DSETMASNMK
+1714 DSKTMASNMEE
-1724 AFNEAYK
+1724 FNKAYK
-1731 ALPTESLSIGVNFD
+1731 NLPTESLTIGVNFN
-1745 FQTSLTSLDE
+1745 FKESLMGLDA
-1755 SLASFAGTTANVTVG
+1755 SLASFTETPASVSISVTG
-1770 VNGVDEST
+1770 ADES
-1778 KSVDG
+1778 KGLVDD
-1783 LKGSITNVKSKTV
+1783 LKESIDNVESKTV

-1812 ESIGAL
+1812 ESIGAV
-1818 QDKTVKITASYTT
+1818 QDKTVTITANYSK
-1831 SGSVPNEQASKK
+1831 SGSIPNEQTSKK

-1854 LFKGFEGVFASGTDY
+1854 LFKGFGGQFASGTDY

-1959 AKGETDYEKAARTLM
+1959 AKGESDYEKVARTLM

>member
-76 GVMKNIGSKV
+76 GVMKDIGSKV

-144 AFDQMT
+144 AFDQMI

-247 IVLSNMSDAWTIFTY
+247 IVLSNMADAWTIFTY

-276 ATNAVRNLFEV
+276 ATNAVKNLLEV
-287 EKSVFSDKTIINSIS
+287 EKSVFSDKTIINSTS

-307 LVHPVEKF
+307 LIHPVEKF
-315 TGAIKNIAPAM
+315 TEVVKNIAPAL

-355 SVLRLSGAVINYMLN
+355 SLLRLSGTVINYMLN
-370 VQRLGGFVGI
+370 VQRLGGFIGI
-380 FSMLGNSIQ
+380 FNMLGNSIQ

-430 FGEISNNLSQGKTLT
+430 FGEISNSLSQGKTLT

-485 GIHSEEIKE
+485 GFHSEKIEE
-494 TDFNLKTMLNH
+494 ADFNLKTMLNH
-505 LGEAVSNKFGK
+505 LGEAMSNKFGEG
-516 DFQDKWGGTIDTF
+516 FQEKWGGTIDTF

-573 PTGLMGLGLGAIVAG
+573 PTGLMGLGLGTIVAG

-747 GLTSFAEG
+747 GLTPFAEG

-829 GGITSK
+829 GGIASK

-883 GIKNAFAGAKNFAVS
+883 GIKNAFVGARNFAVS

-916 KNNSNLFGDLLNS
+916 KNNSNFFGDLLDS
-929 AWQNIKSIGTALKD
+929 AWQNIKSIGIALKD

-964 NTFKDI
+964 NTFKNI

-1012 KMFGSAILGASKM
+1012 KMFGSAVLGASKM

-1053 WQNLN
+1053 WEDLN

-1116 VAVIGGENGTNGIA
+1116 AAVIGGENGTNGIA

-1138 KFIDSFANGSSNI
+1138 KFIDSLANGSSNI

-1186 FVGNNADTFFNTAF
+1186 FVGNNAGTFFNTAF

-1315 TAITGIGLI
+1315 LAITGIGSI

-1519 DTKLTVDEAKQYCSD
+1519 DTKLTVDEAKQYCSE

-1544 KKDNKGVH
+1544 KKDGKGVH

-1558 QKAADSSKVTVTPSY
+1558 TEEAKSSNVVVTPTY
-1573 NTTNTTDSQRVDA
+1573 QTTSQGVES
-1586 MTEQY
+1586 MTQQY
-1591 SGLGKAI
+1591 EGLGTAI
-1598 EAARTSM
+1598 TSAQTAM
-1605 EGLDTKF
+1605 EGLNTKF
-1612 YNNAVFSQLKPVNE
+1612 YTKDVFEQLDPVPAD
-1626 ETVNSWNT
+1626 TVNSWNT
-1634 YAAALSTVNAVTL
+1634 YAAALNTVNAVTL

-1679 NDRVVNNL
+1679 NDRIVNNL

-1714 DSETMASNMK
+1714 DSETMASNMET
-1724 AFNEAYK
+1724 FNKAYK
-1731 ALPTESLSIGVNFD
+1731 ELPTESLTIGVNFD
-1745 FQTSLTSLDE
+1745 FKESLMGLDA
-1755 SLASFAGTTANVTVG
+1755 SLASFTETPASVSISVTG
-1770 VNGVDEST
+1770 ADES
-1778 KSVDG
+1778 KGLVDN
-1783 LKGSITNVKSKTV
+1783 LKESIDNVKSKTV

-1807 VDKLA
+1807 VDNLA
-1812 ESIGAL
+1812 KSIGAL
-1818 QDKTVKITASYTT
+1818 QDKTVNITANYTT
-1831 SGSVPNEQASKK
+1831 SGSTPNEQASKK

-1854 LFKGFEGVFASGTDY
+1854 LFKGFGGQFASGTDY

-1959 AKGETDYEKAARTLM
+1959 AKGEADYEKVARTLM

>member
-29 FSSLSGSADKLSMGI
+29 FNSLSGSADKLSMGI

-76 GVMKNIGSKV
+76 GVMKDIGSKV

-144 AFDQMT
+144 AFDQMI

-247 IVLSNMSDAWTIFTY
+247 IVLSNMADAWTTFTY

-276 ATNAVRNLFEV
+276 ATNAVRNLLEV
-287 EKSVFSDKTIINSIS
+287 EKSVFSDKTIINSTS

-307 LVHPVEKF
+307 LIHPVEKF
-315 TGAIKNIAPAM
+315 TEALKSISPAM
-326 TTWLKNN
+326 ITWLKNN
-333 PQVIKF
+333 PQIIKF
-339 GTNLT
+339 GTDLT

-380 FSMLGNSIQ
+380 FNMLGNSIQ

-460 NTIKT
+460 NTVKT

-485 GIHSEEIKE
+485 GFHSEKIEE

-505 LGEAVSNKFGK
+505 LGEAMSNKFGEG
-516 DFQDKWGGTIDTF
+516 FQEKWGGTIETF
-529 GRMAGAFIVAYGGS
+529 GRLAGAFIVAYGGS

-651 PITQFMSDGT
+651 PVTQFMSDGT

-736 GQKSVKLADDF
+736 GPKSVKLADDF
-747 GLTSFAEG
+747 GLTPFAEG

-829 GGITSK
+829 GGIASK

-883 GIKNAFAGAKNFAVS
+883 GIKNAFVGARNFAVS

-907 KDFWANANG
+907 KDFWANASG
-916 KNNSNLFGDLLNS
+916 RGGGGNLFGNLLS
-929 AWQNIKSIGTALKD
+929 AAQNGFREIRSALNDTLDFIEMGLNYGESASQVIGETWNDTFRNIGEGFTA
-943 SAKEIWQG
+943 SA
-951 YRYAASRVGDIWK
+951 
-964 NTFKDI
+964 
-970 GANTA
+970 
-975 QFLASNFGSI
+975 GSI
-985 LTIAAQALTAVQVF
+985 LAFTAQIATAVQVF
-999 KWQSLFNGTVTSL
+999 KWQSLYNGVMTGL
-1012 KMFGSAILGASKM
+1012 KMFGSAVLGASKM
-1025 VVGLHGIA
+1025 VIGLHGVA
-1033 LGLSAI
+1033 LGLAAV

-1073 GYEWFTNNLSG
+1073 GYEWFTDNLSG
-1084 VTTKVRNFIDGLDVQ
+1084 VTTKVRNFVDGLDVQ

-1138 KFIDSFANGSSNI
+1138 KLVDSLANGSSNI
-1151 GNAVQRIFNS
+1151 GSAVQRIFNS

-1166 KTYAPTIGQNLATLI
+1166 QTYAPTIGQNLATI
-1181 ANGLS
+1181 MTNAID
-1186 FVGNNADTFFNTAF
+1186 FVGENSNTFFETAF
-1200 TIIDS
+1200 TIINS
-1205 FVNGLVSNADRIS
+1205 FVDGLLANSDRIAE
-1218 QGVSQIINGL
+1218 GVSQLVSGLANSITKYAPDIIGGVKNLISNVFSALNTGDLNNAIGTLLFSLIDNLKSLASTLLPQLKAIFHYAILAIKNEVINGL
-1228 SQAILG
+1228 A
-1234 HAPDIFNSVR
+1234 DIVGAVFTVSAALLLIPGVR
-1244 YLIENIVNS
+1244 
-1253 IDKNSL
+1253 
-1259 NNAMGVLLF
+1259 
-1268 GIVDGLK
+1268 
-1275 ALASTVLPQLGEM
+1275 
-1288 FGYAMTLIKANVL
+1288 
-1301 KGLSD
+1301 
-1306 ILTPLAYIA
+1306 
-1315 TAITGIGLI
+1315 
-1324 FGVGEALAPVTLAI
+1324 EAVAPVAGALMVAGLALRAW
-1338 DGAAAAL
+1338 GAKTEYDVA
-1345 GIWSSSA
+1345 
-1352 QIEAN
+1352 
-1357 KARNAL
+1357 KAKNTL
-1363 TGKIADM
+1363 TGGLADM
-1370 NGALAENNAALD
+1370 NGALAENSAALD

-1482 NGHTVENAMNQLEQ
+1482 NGHTVKNAMNQLVQ

-1519 DTKLTVDEAKQYCSD
+1519 DTKLTVDEAKQYCSE

-1544 KKDNKGVH
+1544 KKDDRGVH

-1558 QKAADSSKVTVTPSY
+1558 QKAADNSNVVVTPTYQTTSQGVESMTQQY
-1573 NTTNTTDSQRVDA
+1573 NDLNTAISSAQTA
-1586 MTEQY
+1586 MGE
-1591 SGLGKAI
+1591 LNV
-1598 EAARTSM
+1598 
-1605 EGLDTKF
+1605 KF
-1612 YNNAVFSQLKPVNE
+1612 YNKDVFEQLDPVPAD
-1626 ETVNSWNT
+1626 TVSSWNT
-1634 YAAALSTVNAVTL
+1634 YAAALNTVNAVTL

-1679 NDRVVNNL
+1679 KDGVVNNL

-1696 ISWDTKTITL
+1696 ISWDSKTVTL
-1706 NASGNIVS
+1706 DASGNIIS
-1714 DSETMASNMK
+1714 DAQTMADNMK
-1724 AFNEAYK
+1724 AFNKAYK
-1731 ALPTESLSIGVNFD
+1731 DLPTESLTIGVNFN
-1745 FQTSLTSLDE
+1745 FQTSLMSLDA
-1755 SLASFAGTTANVTVG
+1755 SLASFTETTANVTVG
-1770 VNGVDEST
+1770 VNGVYEST

-1783 LKGSITNVKSKTV
+1783 LKESISNVKGKTV
-1796 LVLALVSGKTN
+1796 LVSALVKGKGD
-1807 VDKLA
+1807 VDTLA
-1812 ESIGAL
+1812 ESISNVKG
-1818 QDKTVKITASYTT
+1818 KTVTITANYTT
-1831 SGSVPNEQASKK
+1831 SGSIPNLQAPKGTGN
-1843 SVSTIAEKAKG
+1843 TISAKARAGG
-1854 LFKGFEGVFASGTDY
+1854 LFDIGNHATGTDY
-1869 FEGGTA
+1869 FGGGLTW
-1875 LINEKGG
+1875 INEEGG

-1892 IIPHDQSVEES
+1892 IIPHDKSVEES

-1959 AKGETDYEKAARTLM
+1959 AKGESDYEKVARTLM

>member
-76 GVMKNIGSKV
+76 GVMKDIGSKV

-144 AFDQMT
+144 AFDQMI

-174 TALKWKQAIQNFLS
+174 TALKWRQAIQNFLS
-188 GDDNVSAKMLRNIL
+188 GDDDVSAKMLRNIL

-247 IVLSNMSDAWTIFTY
+247 VVLSNMADAWTTFTY
-262 RIGFGNKENNMYRS
+262 RIGFGNKESNMYRS
-276 ATNAVRNLFEV
+276 ATNAAKNLLEV
-287 EKSVFSDKTIINSIS
+287 EKSVFSDETIINSTS

-307 LVHPVEKF
+307 LIHPVEKF
-315 TGAIKNIAPAM
+315 TEVLKNIAPAM

-355 SVLRLSGAVINYMLN
+355 SLLRLSGAVINYMLN

-380 FSMLGNSIQ
+380 FNMLGNSIQ

-430 FGEISNNLSQGKTLT
+430 FGEISNSLSQGKTLT
-445 QSLIDVGLQPLVDGL
+445 QSLIDVGLQPFVDGL
-460 NTIKT
+460 NAIKT

-485 GIHSEEIKE
+485 GFHSEKIEE
-494 TDFNLKTMLNH
+494 ADFNLKTMLNH
-505 LGEAVSNKFGK
+505 LGEAMSNKFGEG
-516 DFQDKWGGTIDTF
+516 FQEKWGGTIDTF

-573 PTGLMGLGLGAIVAG
+573 PTGLMGLGLGTIVAG

-596 KDVVSPMVD
+596 KDIVSPMVD
-605 NIRSQMKTL
+605 NIKSQMKTL

-637 QEFNKKSKDKSFQQ
+637 QDFNKKSKDKSFQQ
-651 PITQFMSDGT
+651 PITQFMADGT
-661 SMVSDVMSHGISMG
+661 SVVSDAISHGISMG

-701 FGYSFNIGNL
+701 FGYSFNVGNL
-711 QEGVQKFVPQL
+711 QKGVQKFVPQL

-736 GQKSVKLADDF
+736 GQKSVELANKF
-747 GLTSFAEG
+747 GLTPFAEG
-755 IVNAKKNIESMWSSF
+755 IVNAKRNIENMWASF
-770 TQGFLSAN
+770 TNGFLTAN

-883 GIKNAFAGAKNFAVS
+883 GIKNAFVGARNFAVS

-916 KNNSNLFGDLLNS
+916 KNNSNFFGDLLDS
-929 AWQNIKSIGTALKD
+929 AWQNIKSIGIALKD

-964 NTFKDI
+964 NTFKNI

-975 QFLASNFGSI
+975 QFLTSNFDSI

-1012 KMFGSAILGASKM
+1012 KMFGSAVLGASKM

-1053 WQNLN
+1053 WEDLN
-1058 VKLGEQQTLLGKIKV
+1058 VKLGEQQTLFGKIKV

-1116 VAVIGGENGTNGIA
+1116 AAVIGGENGTNGIA
-1130 DVAGSLID
+1130 DVAGSLIG
-1138 KFIDSFANGSSNI
+1138 KFIDSLANGSSNI

-1186 FVGNNADTFFNTAF
+1186 FVGNNAGTFFNTAF

-1288 FGYAMTLIKANVL
+1288 FDYAMTLIKANVL

-1306 ILTPLAYIA
+1306 ILTPLALIA
-1315 TAITGIGLI
+1315 SAITGIGLI
-1324 FGVGEALAPVTLAI
+1324 FGVGEALAPITLAI
-1338 DGAAAAL
+1338 DGAAVAL
-1345 GIWSSSA
+1345 GIWSASA
-1352 QIEAN
+1352 QFEAN

-1363 TGKIADM
+1363 TGNITAM
-1370 NGALAENNAALD
+1370 NGALAENSAALD

-1464 TVTEEGG
+1464 TVTEEDG

-1482 NGHTVENAMNQLEQ
+1482 NGHTVENAMNYLEQ

-1506 EVDDNGSATQALT
+1506 EVDDNGSTTQALT
-1519 DTKLTVDEAKQYCSD
+1519 DTKLTVEEAKQYCSE

-1544 KKDNKGVH
+1544 KKDGKGVH

-1558 QKAADSSKVTVTPSY
+1558 KEEAKSSNVVVTPTY
-1573 NTTNTTDSQRVDA
+1573 QTTSQGVES
-1586 MTEQY
+1586 MTQQY
-1591 SGLGKAI
+1591 EDLGTAI
-1598 EAARTSM
+1598 YSARTAM
-1605 EGLDTKF
+1605 DGLNTKF
-1612 YNNAVFSQLKPVNE
+1612 YTKDVFEQLDPVPAD
-1626 ETVNSWNT
+1626 TVNSWNT
-1634 YAAALSTVNAVTL
+1634 YAAALNTVNAVTL

-1706 NASGNIVS
+1706 MLRAIL
-1714 DSETMASNMK
+1714 
-1724 AFNEAYK
+1724 Y
-1731 ALPTESLSIGVNFD
+1731 
-1745 FQTSLTSLDE
+1745 
-1755 SLASFAGTTANVTVG
+1755 
-1770 VNGVDEST
+1770 
-1778 KSVDG
+1778 
-1783 LKGSITNVKSKTV
+1783 
-1796 LVLALVSGKTN
+1796 
-1807 VDKLA
+1807 
-1812 ESIGAL
+1812 
-1818 QDKTVKITASYTT
+1818 
-1831 SGSVPNEQASKK
+1831 
-1843 SVSTIAEKAKG
+1843 
-1854 LFKGFEGVFASGTDY
+1854 
-1869 FEGGTA
+1869 
-1875 LINEKGG
+1875 
-1882 EIVDLPRGTR
+1882 
-1892 IIPHDQSVEES
+1892 
-1903 FNTGYKLASNKLSSS
+1903 
-1918 IETLAQSTS
+1918 
-1927 SNVSHTSTP
+1927 
-1936 TKTEHNDYSVNF
+1936 
-1948 GAGSIVVRVDN
+1948 
-1959 AKGETDYEKAARTLM
+1959 RTL
-1974 KYIEKEQRRNG
+1974 KQWLQIWKNLIKPIKIYQKSH
-1985 MARRA
+1985 

>member
-76 GVMKNIGSKV
+76 GVMKDIGSKV

-144 AFDQMT
+144 AFDQMI

-247 IVLSNMSDAWTIFTY
+247 VVLSIMADAWTTFTY

-276 ATNAVRNLFEV
+276 ATNAVKNLLEV
-287 EKSVFSDKTIINSIS
+287 EKSVFSDKTIINSTS

-307 LVHPVEKF
+307 LIHPAEKF
-315 TGAIKNIAPAM
+315 TEVVKNIAPAM

-355 SVLRLSGAVINYMLN
+355 SLLRLSGAVINYMLS
-370 VQRLGGFVGI
+370 VQRLGGFIGI
-380 FSMLGNSIQ
+380 FNMLGNSIQ

-430 FGEISNNLSQGKTLT
+430 FSEISNSLSQGKTLT

-485 GIHSEEIKE
+485 GFHSEKIEE
-494 TDFNLKTMLNH
+494 ADFNLKTMLNH
-505 LGEAVSNKFGK
+505 LGEAMSNKFGEG
-516 DFQDKWGGTIDTF
+516 FQEKWGGTIDTF

-573 PTGLMGLGLGAIVAG
+573 PTGLMGLGLGTIVAG

-637 QEFNKKSKDKSFQQ
+637 RDFNKKSKDKSFQQ

-736 GQKSVKLADDF
+736 GQKSVKLADKF
-747 GLTSFAEG
+747 GLTPFAEG
-755 IVNAKKNIESMWSSF
+755 IVNAKRNIENMWASF
-770 TQGFLSAN
+770 TNGFLTAN

-883 GIKNAFAGAKNFAVS
+883 GIKNAFVVAKNFAVS

-907 KDFWANANG
+907 KDFWANASG
-916 KNNSNLFGDLLNS
+916 RGGGGNLFGNLFSAARNGLRELRSALNDTLDFIEMGLNYGES
-929 AWQNIKSIGTALKD
+929 AAQVIGETWNDTFRNIGEGFTA
-943 SAKEIWQG
+943 SA
-951 YRYAASRVGDIWK
+951 
-964 NTFKDI
+964 
-970 GANTA
+970 
-975 QFLASNFGSI
+975 GSI
-985 LTIAAQALTAVQVF
+985 LAFTAQIATAVQVF
-999 KWQSLFNGTVTSL
+999 KWQSLYNGVMTGL

-1025 VVGLHGIA
+1025 VIGLHGVA
-1033 LGLSAI
+1033 LGLAAV

-1073 GYEWFTNNLSG
+1073 GYEWFTDNLSG
-1084 VTTKVRNFIDGLDVQ
+1084 VTTKVRNFVDGLDVQ

-1138 KFIDSFANGSSNI
+1138 KLVNSLANGSSNI
-1151 GNAVQRIFNS
+1151 GSAVQRIFNS

-1166 KTYAPTIGQNLATLI
+1166 QTYAPTIGQNLATI
-1181 ANGLS
+1181 MTNVID
-1186 FVGNNADTFFNTAF
+1186 FVGENSNTFFETAF
-1200 TIIDS
+1200 TIINS
-1205 FVNGLVSNADRIS
+1205 FVDGLLANSDRIAE
-1218 QGVSQIINGL
+1218 GVSQLVSGLANSITKYAPDIIGGVKNLISNVFSALNTGDLNTAIGALLFSLIDNLKSLASTLLPQLKAISHYAILAIKNEVINGL
-1228 SQAILG
+1228 A
-1234 HAPDIFNSVR
+1234 DIVGAVFAVSAALLLIPGVR
-1244 YLIENIVNS
+1244 
-1253 IDKNSL
+1253 
-1259 NNAMGVLLF
+1259 
-1268 GIVDGLK
+1268 
-1275 ALASTVLPQLGEM
+1275 
-1288 FGYAMTLIKANVL
+1288 
-1301 KGLSD
+1301 
-1306 ILTPLAYIA
+1306 
-1315 TAITGIGLI
+1315 
-1324 FGVGEALAPVTLAI
+1324 EAVAPVTGALMVAGLALRAW
-1338 DGAAAAL
+1338 GAKTEYDVA
-1345 GIWSSSA
+1345 
-1352 QIEAN
+1352 
-1357 KARNAL
+1357 KAKNTL
-1363 TGKIADM
+1363 TGGLADM
-1370 NGALAENNAALD
+1370 NGALAENSAALD

-1519 DTKLTVDEAKQYCSD
+1519 DTKLTVDEAKQYCSE

-1544 KKDNKGVH
+1544 KKDGKGVH

-1558 QKAADSSKVTVTPSY
+1558 TEEAKSSNVVVTPTY
-1573 NTTNTTDSQRVDA
+1573 QTTSQGVES
-1586 MTEQY
+1586 MTQQY
-1591 SGLGKAI
+1591 EGLGTAI
-1598 EAARTSM
+1598 TSAQTAM
-1605 EGLDTKF
+1605 EGLNTKF
-1612 YNNAVFSQLKPVNE
+1612 YTKDVFEQLDPVPAD
-1626 ETVNSWNT
+1626 TVNSWNT
-1634 YAAALSTVNAVTL
+1634 YAAALNTVNAVTL

-1687 SKFTGAISM
+1687 SKFTGSISM
-1696 ISWDTKTITL
+1696 ISWDSKTVTL

-1714 DSETMASNMK
+1714 DSKTMASNMK
-1724 AFNEAYK
+1724 EFTEAYK
-1731 ALPTESLSIGVNFD
+1731 NLPTESLTIGVNFN
-1745 FQTSLTSLDE
+1745 FKESLMGLDA
-1755 SLASFAGTTANVTVG
+1755 SLASFTETPASVSISVTG
-1770 VNGVDEST
+1770 ADES
-1778 KSVDG
+1778 KGLVDN
-1783 LKGSITNVKSKTV
+1783 LKESIDNVKSKIV
-1796 LVLALVSGKTN
+1796 LVLALVSGKTD
-1807 VDKLA
+1807 VDNLA
-1812 ESIGAL
+1812 KSIGAL
-1818 QDKTVKITASYTT
+1818 QDKTVTITANYST
-1831 SGSVPNEQASKK
+1831 SGSTPNEQTSKK

-1854 LFKGFEGVFASGTDY
+1854 LFKGFGGGFASGTDY

-1959 AKGETDYEKAARTLM
+1959 AKGEADCEKVARTLM

>member
-144 AFDQMT
+144 AFDQMI

-247 IVLSNMSDAWTIFTY
+247 IVLSNMSDAWTTFTY

-276 ATNAVRNLFEV
+276 ATNAVRNLLEV
-287 EKSVFSDKTIINSIS
+287 EKSVFSDKTIINSTS

-573 PTGLMGLGLGAIVAG
+573 PTGLMGLGLGTIVAG

-637 QEFNKKSKDKSFQQ
+637 QDFNKKSKDKSFQQ

-736 GQKSVKLADDF
+736 GQKSVKLADKF
-747 GLTSFAEG
+747 GLTPFAEG
-755 IVNAKKNIESMWSSF
+755 IVNAKRNIENMWASF
-770 TQGFLSAN
+770 TNGFLTAN

-854 FDVSPITGGLNLI
+854 FDVSPITGGLDLI

-907 KDFWANANG
+907 KDFWANASG
-916 KNNSNLFGDLLNS
+916 RGGGGNLFGNLLS
-929 AWQNIKSIGTALKD
+929 AARNGLREIRSALNDTLDFIEMGLNYGESAAQVIGETWNDAFRNIGEGMTA
-943 SAKEIWQG
+943 SA
-951 YRYAASRVGDIWK
+951 
-964 NTFKDI
+964 
-970 GANTA
+970 
-975 QFLASNFGSI
+975 GSI
-985 LTIAAQALTAVQVF
+985 LAVTAQIATAVQVF
-999 KWQSLFNGTVTSL
+999 EWQSLYNGVMTGL
-1012 KMFGSAILGASKM
+1012 KMFGSAVLGASKM
-1025 VVGLHGIA
+1025 VIGLHGVA
-1033 LGLSAI
+1033 LGLAAV

-1073 GYEWFTNNLSG
+1073 GYEWFTDNLSG

-1138 KFIDSFANGSSNI
+1138 KLIDSLANGSSNI

-1166 KTYAPTIGQNLATLI
+1166 KTYAPTIGQNLATI
-1181 ANGLS
+1181 MTNVID
-1186 FVGNNADTFFNTAF
+1186 FVGENSNTFFETAF
-1200 TIIDS
+1200 TIINS
-1205 FVNGLVSNADRIS
+1205 FVDGLLANSDRIAA
-1218 QGVSQIINGL
+1218 GVSQFVSGLANSITKYAPDIIGGVKNLISNVFSALNTGDLNNAIGTLLFSLIDNLKSLASTLLPQLKAIFHYAILAIKNEVINGL
-1228 SQAILG
+1228 A
-1234 HAPDIFNSVR
+1234 DIVGAVFAVSAALLLIPGVR
-1244 YLIENIVNS
+1244 
-1253 IDKNSL
+1253 
-1259 NNAMGVLLF
+1259 
-1268 GIVDGLK
+1268 
-1275 ALASTVLPQLGEM
+1275 
-1288 FGYAMTLIKANVL
+1288 
-1301 KGLSD
+1301 
-1306 ILTPLAYIA
+1306 
-1315 TAITGIGLI
+1315 
-1324 FGVGEALAPVTLAI
+1324 EAVAPVTGALMVAGLALRAW
-1338 DGAAAAL
+1338 GAKTEYDVA
-1345 GIWSSSA
+1345 
-1352 QIEAN
+1352 
-1357 KARNAL
+1357 KAKNTL
-1363 TGKIADM
+1363 TGGLADM
-1370 NGALAENNAALD
+1370 NGALAENSVALD

-1404 QGQLKAALENNNNLV
+1404 QGQLKSALENNNNLV

-1464 TVTEEGG
+1464 TVTEEDG

-1598 EAARTSM
+1598 ESARSSM

-1634 YAAALSTVNAVTL
+1634 YAAALNTVNAVTL

-1668 TISVTANIYNL
+1668 TISVTANINNL

-1706 NASGNIVS
+1706 DASGNILS
-1714 DSETMASNMK
+1714 DSETMASNME
-1724 AFNEAYK
+1724 AFNKAYK
-1731 ALPTESLSIGVNFD
+1731 ALPTKSLSIGVNFD
-1745 FQTSLTSLDE
+1745 FQKSLTSLDE

-1783 LKGSITNVKSKTV
+1783 LKDSITNVKSKTV
-1796 LVLALVSGKTN
+1796 LVLALVLGKTN

-1818 QDKTVKITASYTT
+1818 QDKTVKITANYTT

-1843 SVSTIAEKAKG
+1843 SVSTIAEKEKG
-1854 LFKGFEGVFASGTDY
+1854 LFKSFGGGFASGTDY

-1959 AKGETDYEKAARTLM
+1959 AKGEADYEKVARTLM

>member
-144 AFDQMT
+144 AFDQMI

-247 IVLSNMSDAWTIFTY
+247 IVLSNMSDAWTTFTY

-276 ATNAVRNLFEV
+276 ATNAVRNLLEV
-287 EKSVFSDKTIINSIS
+287 EKSVFSDKTIINSTS

-380 FSMLGNSIQ
+380 FNMLGNSIQ

-747 GLTSFAEG
+747 GLTPFAEG

-814 LSNTTIFGKSLMEVL
+814 LSNTTIFGKSLTEVL
-829 GGITSK
+829 GDITSK

-907 KDFWANANG
+907 KDFWANASG
-916 KNNSNLFGDLLNS
+916 RGGGGNLFGNLLS
-929 AWQNIKSIGTALKD
+929 AARNGLREIRSALNDTLDFIEMGLNYGESAAQVIGETWNDAFRNIGEGMTA
-943 SAKEIWQG
+943 SA
-951 YRYAASRVGDIWK
+951 
-964 NTFKDI
+964 
-970 GANTA
+970 
-975 QFLASNFGSI
+975 GSI
-985 LTIAAQALTAVQVF
+985 LAVTAQIATAVQVF
-999 KWQSLFNGTVTSL
+999 KWQSLYNGVMTGL
-1012 KMFGSAILGASKM
+1012 KMFGSAVLGASKM
-1025 VVGLHGIA
+1025 VIGLHGVA
-1033 LGLSAI
+1033 LGLAAV

-1073 GYEWFTNNLSG
+1073 GYEWFTDNLSG

-1138 KFIDSFANGSSNI
+1138 KLVDSLANGSSNI
-1151 GNAVQRIFNS
+1151 GSAVQRIFNS

-1166 KTYAPTIGQNLATLI
+1166 QTYAPTIGQNLATI
-1181 ANGLS
+1181 MTNVID
-1186 FVGNNADTFFNTAF
+1186 FVGENSNTFFETAF
-1200 TIIDS
+1200 TIINS
-1205 FVNGLVSNADRIS
+1205 FVDGLLANSDRIAE
-1218 QGVSQIINGL
+1218 GVSQLVSGLANSITKYAPDIIGGVKNLISNVFSALNTGDLNNAIGTLLFSLIDNLKSLASTLLPQLKAIFHYAILAIKNEVINGL
-1228 SQAILG
+1228 A
-1234 HAPDIFNSVR
+1234 DIVGAVFAVSAALLLIPGVR
-1244 YLIENIVNS
+1244 
-1253 IDKNSL
+1253 
-1259 NNAMGVLLF
+1259 
-1268 GIVDGLK
+1268 
-1275 ALASTVLPQLGEM
+1275 
-1288 FGYAMTLIKANVL
+1288 
-1301 KGLSD
+1301 
-1306 ILTPLAYIA
+1306 
-1315 TAITGIGLI
+1315 
-1324 FGVGEALAPVTLAI
+1324 EAVAPVTGALMVAGLALRAW
-1338 DGAAAAL
+1338 GAKTEYDVA
-1345 GIWSSSA
+1345 
-1352 QIEAN
+1352 
-1357 KARNAL
+1357 KAKNTL
-1363 TGKIADM
+1363 TGGLADM
-1370 NGALAENNAALD
+1370 NGALAENSAALD

-1404 QGQLKAALENNNNLV
+1404 QGQLKSALENNNNLV

-1605 EGLDTKF
+1605 KDLDTKF

-1634 YAAALSTVNAVTL
+1634 YAAALNTVNAATL

-1696 ISWDTKTITL
+1696 ISWDSKTITL

-1714 DSETMASNMK
+1714 DSETMASNME
-1724 AFNEAYK
+1724 AFNKAYK
-1731 ALPTESLSIGVNFD
+1731 NLPTESLTIGVNFN
-1745 FQTSLTSLDE
+1745 FKESLMGLDA
-1755 SLASFAGTTANVTVG
+1755 SLASFTETPASVSISVTG
-1770 VNGVDEST
+1770 ADEST
-1778 KSVDG
+1778 KLVDG
-1783 LKGSITNVKSKTV
+1783 LKDSITNVKSKTV

-1854 LFKGFEGVFASGTDY
+1854 LFKGLSNIGGHATGTDY
-1869 FEGGTA
+1869 FGGGLTW
-1875 LINEKGG
+1875 INEEGG

>member
-144 AFDQMT
+144 AFDQMI

-247 IVLSNMSDAWTIFTY
+247 IVLSNMSDAWTTFTY

-276 ATNAVRNLFEV
+276 ATNAVRNLLEV
-287 EKSVFSDKTIINSIS
+287 EKSVFSDKTIINSTS

-315 TGAIKNIAPAM
+315 TEAIKNIAPAM

-355 SVLRLSGAVINYMLN
+355 NVLRLSGAVINYMLN

-460 NTIKT
+460 NTIKI

-472 GVYNGIAEALGVF
+472 SVYNGIAEALGVF

-867 KSGFSLVLDGA
+867 KSGFSLVLNGA

-883 GIKNAFAGAKNFAVS
+883 GIKNAFVGARNFAVS

-907 KDFWANANG
+907 KDFWANASG
-916 KNNSNLFGDLLNS
+916 RGGGDNLFGNLLS
-929 AWQNIKSIGTALKD
+929 AARNGLREIRSALNDTLDFIEMGLNYGESAAQVIGETWND
-943 SAKEIWQG
+943 
-951 YRYAASRVGDIWK
+951 ASR
-964 NTFKDI
+964 NI
-970 GANTA
+970 GEGMTA
-975 QFLASNFGSI
+975 SAGSI
-985 LTIAAQALTAVQVF
+985 LAVTAQIATAVQMF
-999 KWQSLFNGTVTSL
+999 EWQSLYNGVMTGL
-1012 KMFGSAILGASKM
+1012 KMFGSAVLGASKM
-1025 VVGLHGIA
+1025 VIGLHGVA
-1033 LGLSAI
+1033 LGLAAV

-1073 GYEWFTNNLSG
+1073 GYEWFTDNLSG

-1138 KFIDSFANGSSNI
+1138 KLINSLANGSSNI

-1166 KTYAPTIGQNLATLI
+1166 KTYAPTIGQNLATI
-1181 ANGLS
+1181 MTNVID
-1186 FVGNNADTFFNTAF
+1186 FVGENSNTFFETAF
-1200 TIIDS
+1200 TIINS
-1205 FVNGLVSNADRIS
+1205 FVDGLLANSDRIAA
-1218 QGVSQIINGL
+1218 GVSQFVSGLANSITKYAPNIIGGVKNLISNVFSALNTGDLNNAIGTLLFSLIDNLKSLASTLLPQLKAIFQYAILAIKNEIINGL
-1228 SQAILG
+1228 A
-1234 HAPDIFNSVR
+1234 DIVGVVFTVSAALLLIPGVR
-1244 YLIENIVNS
+1244 
-1253 IDKNSL
+1253 
-1259 NNAMGVLLF
+1259 
-1268 GIVDGLK
+1268 
-1275 ALASTVLPQLGEM
+1275 
-1288 FGYAMTLIKANVL
+1288 
-1301 KGLSD
+1301 
-1306 ILTPLAYIA
+1306 
-1315 TAITGIGLI
+1315 
-1324 FGVGEALAPVTLAI
+1324 EAVAPVTGALMVAGLALRAW
-1338 DGAAAAL
+1338 GAKTEYDVA
-1345 GIWSSSA
+1345 
-1352 QIEAN
+1352 
-1357 KARNAL
+1357 KAKNTL
-1363 TGKIADM
+1363 TGGLTDM
-1370 NGALAENNAALD
+1370 NGALAENSAALD

-1404 QGQLKAALENNNNLV
+1404 QGQLKSALENNNNLV

-1482 NGHTVENAMNQLEQ
+1482 NGHTVKNAMNQLEQ

-1544 KKDNKGVH
+1544 KKDSRGVH

-1598 EAARTSM
+1598 ESARTSM
-1605 EGLDTKF
+1605 EDLDTKF

-1634 YAAALSTVNAVTL
+1634 YAAALNTVNAATL

-1724 AFNEAYK
+1724 AFNDAYK
-1731 ALPTESLSIGVNFD
+1731 KLPTESLTIGVNFD
-1745 FQTSLTSLDE
+1745 FKTSLEELDS
-1755 SLASFAGTTANVTVG
+1755 SLASFTETPASVSISVTVA
-1770 VNGVDEST
+1770 DES
-1778 KSVDG
+1778 KGLVDD
-1783 LKGSITNVKSKTV
+1783 LKESITNVKSKTV
-1796 LVLALVSGKTN
+1796 HVLALVSGKTN

-1831 SGSVPNEQASKK
+1831 SGSVPNEQAPKVTGNTK
-1843 SVSTIAEKAKG
+1843 AGKAKG
-1854 LFKGFEGVFASGTDY
+1854 LFKGFGGMFASGTDY